1 MKFLAKMKE
10 KQMQRKLGG
19 ILCGLLC
26 TGVLVMPSAWAADYY
41 GNDGNTK
48 QLTGANVSLDSGNYD
63 AVYGGYNDKEVSP
76 PEVFKNNVTITGTAA
91 TNIVWGA
98 YSFYGNVRE
107 NTVTIS
113 GNTLGNVVCGGGT
126 GAADAIK
133 NHVIIKANSVVN
145 ANVAGGVA
153 VKGNSEGN
161 TVMIIKSSAAN
172 VYGGNG
178 GTSSKGNS
186 VEISEGTISNSVF
199 GGYADNDNNSS
210 AEKNIVTISD
220 GSKVSGSIYGGY
232 ANHNANENKV
242 SFSNVAEVG
251 ESVFGGYSFKGD
263 SKNNEVTINGGSI
276 VTANVAGGVAL
287 KGNSEGNTVM
297 IIKSSAANVYG
308 GNGGT
313 SSKGNSVEI
322 SEGTI
327 SNSVFGGYADNDN
340 NSSAE
345 KNIVTISDGS
355 KVSGSIYGGYANH
368 NANENKVSFSNVAEV
383 GESVFGGFSVKG
395 DSKKNEVT
403 IEGAGVVTA
412 YVAGGVALKGNSEGN
427 TVRIIK
433 SSAANVFGGKG
444 DTSSK
449 GNSVEISDSNIK
461 KNVYGGYADNDK
473 NGSAEKNEVAIGAG
487 SKVSEDIYGGYAT
500 HNTNENKVSITNGAE
515 VGQSVFGGFSVK
527 ADSKNNE
534 VILNGTIKVTA
545 NVLGGVAVKG
555 NSEGNTVKI
564 IKSSAANVCGGNGG
578 TSSKGNSV
586 EISEGTIS
594 NSVYGGYADNDSIG
608 NIISI
613 TDGSSVNKN
622 VYGGYSFKGNSM
634 DNTVT
639 VDNSTVNENVYG
651 GYTESDGAISEK
663 IQNNKVIFKNAA
675 KIKGDVYGG
684 YDDKSKANITNNI
697 LEVVGKDNEAKS
709 IQNFDKL
716 NFFITKDLIANDTML
731 KVTDN
736 ALINNAE
743 IKAGV
748 ELGTKLNENDKI
760 NLITAGALKADNI
773 TTGTLTDGLISIDQG
788 LQVTVGT
795 DGNKLVG
802 VINGTTPPGGGG
814 TTPPGGGGTTPPGGG
829 STTPGA
835 GSLYADADAKSPVE
849 TQSAALTMLNLGH
862 DLLTT
867 AGYENA
873 ALAVDGEEEG
883 FVNPFITM
891 SANNQKL
898 DTGSHVDLKAW
909 NMNLGFAKKI
919 NNNSGKLIIAPVI
932 EYGRGSYDSY
942 LDNGTHGDGDA
953 HFWGAGLMAKQLNDD
968 GLYYEGSL
976 RAGRMSTDYQS
987 AVAGGI
993 KYDSD
998 ATYYAA
1004 HLGMGK
1010 VVQLNDKDTL
1020 DYYGKLFYTRQ
1031 QGDKV
1036 TVGTGATYDFDATT
1050 SLRTRLGARYTHQLS
1065 EKNTFYAGLAW
1076 QHEFDGESNAIV
1088 ATTLGYA
1095 SAPAPSMKGDTGIM
1109 ELGWRVNNSDKFEMG
1124 LGVNGSVGKQ
1134 KGVGFNL
1141 SLNFS
1146 F

>member
-10 KQMQRKLGG
+10 KQMQRKIGG
-19 ILCGLLC
+19 MLCGLLC
-26 TGVLVMPSAWAADYY
+26 TGVVLVVPSAWADNYF
-41 GNDGNTK
+41 GDNGKTHM
-48 QLTGANVSLDSGNYD
+48 LTGANVSLDSGNYD
-63 AVYGGYNDKEVSP
+63 AVYGGYDDTEVSLS
-76 PEVFKNNVTITGTAA
+76 EVFKNNVTITGTAA
-91 TNIVWGA
+91 TNIVCGA
-98 YSFYGNVRE
+98 YSFHGNVRE

-133 NHVIIKANSVVN
+133 NHVIIKANSEVNGIVYGGKGVTSSKENDVTISDSTINKTVYGGEADGNTENNHVTIDANSTVKESVFGGYSFKGDSKNNEVTINCGSVVTG
-145 ANVAGGVA
+145 NVAGGVA
-153 VKGNSEGN
+153 LKGNSEGN
-161 TVMIIKSSAAN
+161 TVSIIKSSTGY
-172 VYGGNG
+172 VYGGKG

-186 VEISEGTISNSVF
+186 VEIIEGTIRNSVY
-199 GGYADNDNNSS
+199 GGYAYNDNNSS
-210 AEKNIVTISD
+210 AENNNVTISA

-251 ESVFGGYSFKGD
+251 ESVLGGYSLKAD
-263 SKNNEVTINGGSI
+263 SKNNEVTIE
-276 VTANVAGGVAL
+276 GV
-287 KGNSEGNTVM
+287 
-297 IIKSSAANVYG
+297 
-308 GNGGT
+308 
-313 SSKGNSVEI
+313 
-322 SEGTI
+322 
-327 SNSVFGGYADNDN
+327 
-340 NSSAE
+340 
-345 KNIVTISDGS
+345 
-355 KVSGSIYGGYANH
+355 
-368 NANENKVSFSNVAEV
+368 
-383 GESVFGGFSVKG
+383 
-395 DSKKNEVT
+395 
-403 IEGAGVVTA
+403 GVVKA
-412 YVAGGVALKGNSEGN
+412 YVAGGVALAGISEGN
-427 TVRIIK
+427 KVNIAH
-433 SSAANVFGGKG
+433 SSVNV
-444 DTSSK
+444 
-449 GNSVEISDSNIK
+449 
-461 KNVYGGYADNDK
+461 NVYGGY
-473 NGSAEKNEVAIGAG
+473 GA
-487 SKVSEDIYGGYAT
+487 K
-500 HNTNENKVSITNGAE
+500 
-515 VGQSVFGGFSVK
+515 
-527 ADSKNNE
+527 
-534 VILNGTIKVTA
+534 
-545 NVLGGVAVKG
+545 
-555 NSEGNTVKI
+555 
-564 IKSSAANVCGGNGG
+564 
-578 TSSKGNSV
+578 
-586 EISEGTIS
+586 
-594 NSVYGGYADNDSIG
+594 DSIG

-622 VYGGYSFKGNSM
+622 VYGGYSFKGNSL

-639 VDNSTVNENVYG
+639 IDNSIVNENVYG

-663 IQNNKVIFKNAA
+663 IQNNKVIFKNGA

-684 YDDKSKANITNNI
+684 YDKLNKANITNNT
-697 LEVVGKDNEAKS
+697 LEVVGKDNEAKG

-731 KVTDN
+731 KVTDT

-748 ELGTKLNENDKI
+748 ELGTKLKKNDTI
-760 NLITAGALKADNI
+760 NLIDAGALKAENI
-773 TTGTLTDGLISIDQG
+773 TTGTLTDGLINIDKG
-788 LQVTVGT
+788 IKVAIGP

-829 STTPGA
+829 GTTPGA

-883 FVNPFITM
+883 SVNPFITM

-919 NNNSGKLIIAPVI
+919 NNNSGKLIIVPVI

-1065 EKNTFYAGLAW
+1065 EKNAFYAGLAW

-1088 ATTLGYA
+1088 ATTLGSA

-1109 ELGWRVNNSDKFEMG
+1109 ELGWRVNNSDKFELG

>member
-26 TGVLVMPSAWAADYY
+26 AGVLVMPSAWAADYY
-41 GNDGNTK
+41 GNNGNTK

-63 AVYGGYNDKEVSP
+63 AVYGGYDDTAVSP

-91 TNIVWGA
+91 TNIVCGA
-98 YSFYGNVRE
+98 YSFHGNVRE

-133 NHVIIKANSVVN
+133 NHVIIKANSEVNGIVYGGKGVTSSKENDVTISDSTINKTVYGGEADGNTENNHVTIDANSTVKESVFGGYSFKGDSKNNEVTINCGSVVTG
-145 ANVAGGVA
+145 NVAGGVA
-153 VKGNSEGN
+153 LKGNSEGN
-161 TVMIIKSSAAN
+161 TVSIIKSSTGY
-172 VYGGNG
+172 VYGGKG

-186 VEISEGTISNSVF
+186 VEIIEGTIRNSVY

-210 AEKNIVTISD
+210 AENNKVTISA

-251 ESVFGGYSFKGD
+251 ESVLGGYSLKAD
-263 SKNNEVTINGGSI
+263 SKNNEVTIE
-276 VTANVAGGVAL
+276 GV
-287 KGNSEGNTVM
+287 
-297 IIKSSAANVYG
+297 
-308 GNGGT
+308 
-313 SSKGNSVEI
+313 
-322 SEGTI
+322 
-327 SNSVFGGYADNDN
+327 
-340 NSSAE
+340 
-345 KNIVTISDGS
+345 
-355 KVSGSIYGGYANH
+355 
-368 NANENKVSFSNVAEV
+368 
-383 GESVFGGFSVKG
+383 
-395 DSKKNEVT
+395 
-403 IEGAGVVTA
+403 GVVKA
-412 YVAGGVALKGNSEGN
+412 YVAGGVALAGISEGN
-427 TVRIIK
+427 KVNIAH
-433 SSAANVFGGKG
+433 SSVNV
-444 DTSSK
+444 
-449 GNSVEISDSNIK
+449 
-461 KNVYGGYADNDK
+461 NVYGGY
-473 NGSAEKNEVAIGAG
+473 GA
-487 SKVSEDIYGGYAT
+487 K
-500 HNTNENKVSITNGAE
+500 
-515 VGQSVFGGFSVK
+515 
-527 ADSKNNE
+527 
-534 VILNGTIKVTA
+534 
-545 NVLGGVAVKG
+545 
-555 NSEGNTVKI
+555 
-564 IKSSAANVCGGNGG
+564 
-578 TSSKGNSV
+578 
-586 EISEGTIS
+586 
-594 NSVYGGYADNDSIG
+594 DSIG

-622 VYGGYSFKGNSM
+622 VYGGYSFKGNSL

-639 VDNSTVNENVYG
+639 IDNSIVNENVYG

-663 IQNNKVIFKNAA
+663 IQNNKVIFKNGA

-684 YDDKSKANITNNI
+684 YDKLNKANITNNT
-697 LEVVGKDNEAKS
+697 LEVVGKDNEAKG

-731 KVTDN
+731 KVTDT

-760 NLITAGALKADNI
+760 NLITAGALKAENI

-814 TTPPGGGGTTPPGGG
+814 TTPPGG
-829 STTPGA
+829 SF
-835 GSLYADADAKSPVE
+835 YADADAKSPVE

-883 FVNPFITM
+883 SVNPFITM

-968 GLYYEGSL
+968 GLYYESSL

-1010 VVQLNDKDTL
+1010 VVQLNDKDTI

-1065 EKNTFYAGLAW
+1065 EKNAFYAGLAW

-1088 ATTLGYA
+1088 ATTLGSA

-1109 ELGWRVNNSDKFEMG
+1109 ELGWRVNNSDKFELG

>member
-26 TGVLVMPSAWAADYY
+26 TGVLVMPSAWADNYY
-41 GNDGNTK
+41 GYDGKTHMS
-48 QLTGANVSLDSGNYD
+48 TGANVTLNSGTYD
-63 AVYGGYNDKEVSP
+63 YVYGGYNDTKVSP

-91 TNIVWGA
+91 TSSICGA
-98 YSFYGNVRE
+98 YSWYGNVRE

-126 GAADAIK
+126 GAADAI
-133 NHVIIKANSVVN
+133 NNYVIIKDKSEVN
-145 ANVAGGVA
+145 G
-153 VKGNSEGN
+153 
-161 TVMIIKSSAAN
+161 I
-172 VYGGNG
+172 VYGGKG
-178 GTSSKGNS
+178 VTRSK
-186 VEISEGTISNSVF
+186 E
-199 GGYADNDNNSS
+199 ND
-210 AEKNIVTISD
+210 
-220 GSKVSGSIYGGY
+220 
-232 ANHNANENKV
+232 
-242 SFSNVAEVG
+242 
-251 ESVFGGYSFKGD
+251 
-263 SKNNEVTINGGSI
+263 
-276 VTANVAGGVAL
+276 
-287 KGNSEGNTVM
+287 
-297 IIKSSAANVYG
+297 
-308 GNGGT
+308 
-313 SSKGNSVEI
+313 
-322 SEGTI
+322 
-327 SNSVFGGYADNDN
+327 
-340 NSSAE
+340 
-345 KNIVTISDGS
+345 
-355 KVSGSIYGGYANH
+355 
-368 NANENKVSFSNVAEV
+368 
-383 GESVFGGFSVKG
+383 VK
-395 DSKKNEVT
+395 
-403 IEGAGVVTA
+403 
-412 YVAGGVALKGNSEGN
+412 
-427 TVRIIK
+427 
-433 SSAANVFGGKG
+433 
-444 DTSSK
+444 
-449 GNSVEISDSNIK
+449 ISDSTIK
-461 KNVYGGYADNDK
+461 NNVYGGYADNDK

-515 VGQSVFGGFSVK
+515 VGQSVFGGFSEK

-534 VILNGTIKVTA
+534 VILNGDSVVTG
-545 NVLGGVAVKG
+545 NVAGGVALKG
-555 NSEGNTVKI
+555 NSEGNTVRI
-564 IKSSAANVCGGNGG
+564 IKSSAANVYGGNGG

-594 NSVYGGYADNDSIG
+594 NSVYGGYADNDNNSSAEKNNVTISAGSKVSGSIYGGYANHNANENKVSFSNVAEVGENVLGGCSLKADSKNNEVILNGTIKVTANVAGGVAVKGNSEGNTVRIIKSSAANVYGGNGGTSSKGNSVEISEGTISNSVYGGYADNDNNSSAEKNNVTISAGSKVSGSIYGGYANHNANENKVSFSNVAEVGESVLGGYSLKADSKNNEVTIEGVGVVKAYVAGGVALAGISEGNKVNIAHSSVNVNIYGGYGAKDSIG

-639 VDNSTVNENVYG
+639 IDNSTVNENVYG
-651 GYTESDGAISEK
+651 GYTESDGAIAEK
-663 IQNNKVIFKNAA
+663 IQNNKVIFKNGA

-684 YDDKSKANITNNI
+684 YDKLSRANINNNT
-697 LEVVGKDNEAKS
+697 LEVVGKGNEAKS

-716 NFFITKDLIANDTML
+716 NFFITKDLVANDTML
-731 KVTDN
+731 KVTGT

-748 ELGTKLNENDKI
+748 ELGTKLNENDTI
-760 NLITAGALKADNI
+760 NLITAGALKAENI

-829 STTPGA
+829 GTTPPGGGGTAPGA

-883 FVNPFITM
+883 SVNPFITM

-919 NNNSGKLIIAPVI
+919 NNNSGKLLIAPMI

-1010 VVQLNDKDTL
+1010 VVQLNDKDTI

-1065 EKNTFYAGLAW
+1065 EKNAFYAGLAW

-1088 ATTLGYA
+1088 ATTLGSA

-1109 ELGWRVNNSDKFEMG
+1109 ELGWRVNNSDKFELG

>member
-1 MKFLAKMKE
+1 M
-10 KQMQRKLGG
+10 
-19 ILCGLLC
+19 
-26 TGVLVMPSAWAADYY
+26 
-41 GNDGNTK
+41 
-48 QLTGANVSLDSGNYD
+48 SL
-63 AVYGGYNDKEVSP
+63 

-91 TNIVWGA
+91 TNIVCGA

-133 NHVIIKANSVVN
+133 NHVIIKANSEVNGIVYGGKGVTSSKENDVMISDSTINKTVYGGEADCNTEKNHVTIDASSTVKESVFGGYSFKGDSKNNEVTINGGSVVT
-145 ANVAGGVA
+145 ANVAGSVA
-153 VKGNSEGN
+153 LKGNSEGN
-161 TVMIIKSSAAN
+161 TGRIIKSSAAN
-172 VYGGNG
+172 VFGGKG
-178 GTSSKGNS
+178 DTSSKGNS
-186 VEISEGTISNSVF
+186 VEISEGTISNSVY

-210 AEKNIVTISD
+210 AEKNNVTISAGSKVSGSIYGGYANHNANENKVSFSNGAEIGENVFGGYSLKAD
-220 GSKVSGSIYGGY
+220 SKNNEVTINGGSVVTANVAGSVALKGNSEGNTGRIIKSSAANVFGGKGDTSSKGNSVEISEGTISNSVYGGYADNDNNSSAEKNNVTISAGSKVSGSIYGGY

-251 ESVFGGYSFKGD
+251 ESVFGGYSLKAD
-263 SKNNEVTINGGSI
+263 SKNNEVTIE
-276 VTANVAGGVAL
+276 GV
-287 KGNSEGNTVM
+287 
-297 IIKSSAANVYG
+297 
-308 GNGGT
+308 
-313 SSKGNSVEI
+313 
-322 SEGTI
+322 
-327 SNSVFGGYADNDN
+327 
-340 NSSAE
+340 
-345 KNIVTISDGS
+345 
-355 KVSGSIYGGYANH
+355 
-368 NANENKVSFSNVAEV
+368 
-383 GESVFGGFSVKG
+383 
-395 DSKKNEVT
+395 
-403 IEGAGVVTA
+403 GVVKA
-412 YVAGGVALKGNSEGN
+412 YVAGGVALAG
-427 TVRIIK
+427 
-433 SSAANVFGGKG
+433 
-444 DTSSK
+444 
-449 GNSVEISDSNIK
+449 ISDGNKVNIAHSSVNV
-461 KNVYGGYADNDK
+461 NVYGGY
-473 NGSAEKNEVAIGAG
+473 GA
-487 SKVSEDIYGGYAT
+487 K
-500 HNTNENKVSITNGAE
+500 
-515 VGQSVFGGFSVK
+515 
-527 ADSKNNE
+527 
-534 VILNGTIKVTA
+534 
-545 NVLGGVAVKG
+545 
-555 NSEGNTVKI
+555 
-564 IKSSAANVCGGNGG
+564 
-578 TSSKGNSV
+578 
-586 EISEGTIS
+586 
-594 NSVYGGYADNDSIG
+594 DSIG

-622 VYGGYSFKGNSM
+622 VYGGYSFKGNSL

-639 VDNSTVNENVYG
+639 IDNSTVNKNVYG

-663 IQNNKVIFKNAA
+663 IQNNKVIFKNDA

-684 YDDKSKANITNNI
+684 YDKLNKANITNNT
-697 LEVVGKDNEAKS
+697 LEVVGKGNEAKS

-731 KVTDN
+731 KVTGT

-760 NLITAGALKADNI
+760 NLITAGALKAENI
-773 TTGTLTDGLISIDQG
+773 TTGTLTDGLINIDKG
-788 LQVTVGT
+788 IKVAIGP

-829 STTPGA
+829 GTTPPGGGGTTPGA

-867 AGYENA
+867 ASYENA

-883 FVNPFITM
+883 SVNPFITM

-919 NNNSGKLIIAPVI
+919 NNNSGKLLIAPVI

-1065 EKNTFYAGLAW
+1065 EKNAFYAGLAW

-1088 ATTLGYA
+1088 ATTLGSA

-1109 ELGWRVNNSDKFEMG
+1109 ELGWRVNNSDKFELG

>member
-10 KQMQRKLGG
+10 KQMQRKIGG
-19 ILCGLLC
+19 MLCGLLC
-26 TGVLVMPSAWAADYY
+26 TGVVLVVPSAWADNYF
-41 GNDGNTK
+41 GDDGKTHM
-48 QLTGANVSLDSGNYD
+48 LTGANVSLDSGNYD
-63 AVYGGYNDKEVSP
+63 AVYGGYDDTEVSLS
-76 PEVFKNNVTITGTAA
+76 EVFKNNVTITGTAA
-91 TNIVWGA
+91 TNIVCGA
-98 YSFYGNVRE
+98 YSFHGNVRE

-133 NHVIIKANSVVN
+133 NHVIIKANSEVN
-145 ANVAGGVA
+145 G
-153 VKGNSEGN
+153 
-161 TVMIIKSSAAN
+161 I
-172 VYGGNG
+172 VYGGKG
-178 GTSSKGNS
+178 VTSSK
-186 VEISEGTISNSVF
+186 E
-199 GGYADNDNNSS
+199 ND
-210 AEKNIVTISD
+210 VTISD
-220 GSKVSGSIYGGY
+220 STINKTVYGGEADGNTENNHVTID
-232 ANHNANENKV
+232 ANSTVK
-242 SFSNVAEVG
+242 

-263 SKNNEVTINGGSI
+263 SKNNEVTINCGS
-276 VTANVAGGVAL
+276 
-287 KGNSEGNTVM
+287 
-297 IIKSSAANVYG
+297 
-308 GNGGT
+308 
-313 SSKGNSVEI
+313 
-322 SEGTI
+322 
-327 SNSVFGGYADNDN
+327 
-340 NSSAE
+340 
-345 KNIVTISDGS
+345 
-355 KVSGSIYGGYANH
+355 
-368 NANENKVSFSNVAEV
+368 
-383 GESVFGGFSVKG
+383 
-395 DSKKNEVT
+395 
-403 IEGAGVVTA
+403 VVTGN
-412 YVAGGVALKGNSEGN
+412 VAGGVALKGNSEGN

-433 SSAANVFGGKG
+433 SSAANVYGGKG

-449 GNSVEISDSNIK
+449 ENNVEISDSTIK

-473 NGSAEKNEVAIGAG
+473 NGSAEKNKVTISAG

-515 VGQSVFGGFSVK
+515 VGQSVFGGYSFK
-527 ADSKNNE
+527 GDSKNNE
-534 VILNGTIKVTA
+534 VTINCGSVVTG
-545 NVLGGVAVKG
+545 NVAGGVALKG
-555 NSEGNTVKI
+555 NSEGNTVSI
-564 IKSSAANVCGGNGG
+564 IKSSTGYVYGGKGG

-586 EISEGTIS
+586 EIIEGTIR
-594 NSVYGGYADNDSIG
+594 NSVYGGYADNDNNSSAENNKVTISAGSKVSGSIYGGYANHNANENKVSFSNVAEVGESVLGGYSLKADSKNNEVTIEGVGVVKAYVAGGVALAGISEGNKVNIAHSSVNVNVYGGYGAKDSIG

-622 VYGGYSFKGNSM
+622 VYGGYSFKGNSL

-639 VDNSTVNENVYG
+639 IDNSIVNENVYG

-663 IQNNKVIFKNAA
+663 IQNNKVIFKNGA

-684 YDDKSKANITNNI
+684 YDKLNKANITNNT
-697 LEVVGKDNEAKS
+697 LEVVGKDNEAKG

-731 KVTDN
+731 KVTDT

-760 NLITAGALKADNI
+760 NLITAGALKAENI
-773 TTGTLTDGLISIDQG
+773 TTGTLTDGLINIDKG
-788 LQVTVGT
+788 IKVAIGP

-829 STTPGA
+829 GTTPPGGGGTTPPGGGGTTPGA

-867 AGYENA
+867 ASYENA

-883 FVNPFITM
+883 SVNPFITM

-919 NNNSGKLIIAPVI
+919 NNNSGKLIIVPVI

-1065 EKNTFYAGLAW
+1065 EKNAFYAGLAW

-1088 ATTLGYA
+1088 ATTLGSA

-1109 ELGWRVNNSDKFEMG
+1109 ELGWRVNNSDKFELG
-1124 LGVNGSVGKQ
+1124 LGVNSSVGKQ

>member
-10 KQMQRKLGG
+10 KQMQRKIGG
-19 ILCGLLC
+19 MLCGLLC
-26 TGVLVMPSAWAADYY
+26 AGVVLVVPSAWADNYF
-41 GNDGNTK
+41 GDDGKTHM
-48 QLTGANVSLDSGNYD
+48 LTGANVSLDSGNYD
-63 AVYGGYNDKEVSP
+63 AVYGGYDDTEVSL

-91 TNIVWGA
+91 TNIVCGA
-98 YSFYGNVRE
+98 YSFHGNVRE

-133 NHVIIKANSVVN
+133 NHVIIKANSEVNGIVYGGKGVTSSKENDVTISDSTINKTVYGGEADGNTENNHVTIDANSTVKESVFGGYSFKGDSKNNEVTINCGSVVTG
-145 ANVAGGVA
+145 NVAGGVA
-153 VKGNSEGN
+153 LKGNSEGN
-161 TVMIIKSSAAN
+161 TVSIIKSSAAN
-172 VYGGNG
+172 VYGGKGDTSSKENNVEISDSTIKKNVYGGYADNDKNGSAEKNKVTISAGSKVSEDIYGGYATHNTNENKVSITNGAEIGENVFGGYSLKADSKNNEVTING
-178 GTSSKGNS
+178 GSVVTANVAGGVTVKGSSEGNTVRIIKSSAANVYGGKGDTSSKGNS
-186 VEISEGTISNSVF
+186 VEISEGTISNSVY

-210 AEKNIVTISD
+210 AEKNNVTISA

-251 ESVFGGYSFKGD
+251 ESVLGGYSLKAD
-263 SKNNEVTINGGSI
+263 SKNNEVTIE
-276 VTANVAGGVAL
+276 GV
-287 KGNSEGNTVM
+287 
-297 IIKSSAANVYG
+297 
-308 GNGGT
+308 
-313 SSKGNSVEI
+313 
-322 SEGTI
+322 
-327 SNSVFGGYADNDN
+327 
-340 NSSAE
+340 
-345 KNIVTISDGS
+345 
-355 KVSGSIYGGYANH
+355 
-368 NANENKVSFSNVAEV
+368 
-383 GESVFGGFSVKG
+383 
-395 DSKKNEVT
+395 
-403 IEGAGVVTA
+403 GVVKA
-412 YVAGGVALKGNSEGN
+412 YVAGGVALAGISEGN
-427 TVRIIK
+427 KVNIAH
-433 SSAANVFGGKG
+433 SSVNV
-444 DTSSK
+444 
-449 GNSVEISDSNIK
+449 
-461 KNVYGGYADNDK
+461 NVYGGY
-473 NGSAEKNEVAIGAG
+473 GA
-487 SKVSEDIYGGYAT
+487 K
-500 HNTNENKVSITNGAE
+500 
-515 VGQSVFGGFSVK
+515 
-527 ADSKNNE
+527 
-534 VILNGTIKVTA
+534 
-545 NVLGGVAVKG
+545 
-555 NSEGNTVKI
+555 
-564 IKSSAANVCGGNGG
+564 
-578 TSSKGNSV
+578 
-586 EISEGTIS
+586 
-594 NSVYGGYADNDSIG
+594 DSIG

-622 VYGGYSFKGNSM
+622 VYGGYSFKGNSL

-639 VDNSTVNENVYG
+639 IDNSIVNENVYG

-663 IQNNKVIFKNAA
+663 IQNNKVIFKNGA

-684 YDDKSKANITNNI
+684 YDKLNKANITNNT
-697 LEVVGKDNEAKS
+697 LEVVGKDNEAKG

-731 KVTDN
+731 KVTDT

-760 NLITAGALKADNI
+760 NLITAGALKAENI
-773 TTGTLTDGLISIDQG
+773 TTGTLTDGLINIDKG
-788 LQVTVGT
+788 IKVAIGP

-829 STTPGA
+829 GTTPPGGGGTTPGA

-883 FVNPFITM
+883 SVNPFITM

-1065 EKNTFYAGLAW
+1065 EKNAFYAGLAW

-1088 ATTLGYA
+1088 ATTLGSA

-1109 ELGWRVNNSDKFEMG
+1109 ELGWRVNNSDKFELG

>member
-26 TGVLVMPSAWAADYY
+26 TGVLVMPSAWADNYY
-41 GNDGNTK
+41 GDDGKTHMS
-48 QLTGANVSLDSGNYD
+48 TGANVTLNSGTYD
-63 AVYGGYNDKEVSP
+63 YVYGGYNDTKVSP

-91 TNIVWGA
+91 TSCVCGA
-98 YSFYGNVRE
+98 YSFYGNVKE

-113 GNTLGNVVCGGGT
+113 GNSLGDVVCGGGS
-126 GAADAIK
+126 GAAEAIK
-133 NHVIIKANSVVN
+133 NNVVIKD
-145 ANVAGGVA
+145 
-153 VKGNSEGN
+153 NSEVNG
-161 TVMIIKSSAAN
+161 I
-172 VYGGNG
+172 VYGGKG
-178 GTSSKGNS
+178 DTSSKENN
-186 VEISEGTISNSVF
+186 VEIIGSTIKKNVY
-199 GGYADNDNNSS
+199 GGYADNDKNGS
-210 AEKNIVTISD
+210 AEKNEVAIGA
-220 GSKVSGSIYGGY
+220 GSKVSEDIYGGY
-232 ANHNANENKV
+232 ATHNTNENKV
-242 SFSNVAEVG
+242 SITNGAEVG
-251 ESVFGGYSFKGD
+251 Q
-263 SKNNEVTINGGSI
+263 
-276 VTANVAGGVAL
+276 
-287 KGNSEGNTVM
+287 
-297 IIKSSAANVYG
+297 
-308 GNGGT
+308 
-313 SSKGNSVEI
+313 
-322 SEGTI
+322 
-327 SNSVFGGYADNDN
+327 
-340 NSSAE
+340 
-345 KNIVTISDGS
+345 
-355 KVSGSIYGGYANH
+355 
-368 NANENKVSFSNVAEV
+368 
-383 GESVFGGFSVKG
+383 SVFGGFSVKA
-395 DSKKNEVT
+395 DSKNNEV
-403 IEGAGVVTA
+403 ILNGASGVTGN
-412 YVAGGVALKGNSEGN
+412 VAGGVALKGNSEGN

-433 SSAANVFGGKG
+433 SSTGYVFGGKGDTNSKENNVEISDSTIKNNVYGGYADNDKNGSAEKNEVAIGAGSKVSEDIYGGYATHNTNENKVSITNGAEVGQSVFGGFSVKADSKNNEVILNGASGVTANIAGGVALKGNSEGNTVRIIKSITGYVYGGKG

-449 GNSVEISDSNIK
+449 ENNVEISDSNIK

-534 VILNGTIKVTA
+534 VILNGASGVTA
-545 NVLGGVAVKG
+545 NIAGGVALAG
-555 NSEGNTVKI
+555 ISEGNKVNI
-564 IKSSAANVCGGNGG
+564 AHSSVNGN
-578 TSSKGNSV
+578 
-586 EISEGTIS
+586 
-594 NSVYGGYADNDSIG
+594 VYGGYGAKDSIG

-613 TDGSSVNKN
+613 TDGGSVNKN

-639 VDNSTVNENVYG
+639 IDNSTVNENVYG

-663 IQNNKVIFKNAA
+663 IQNNKVIFKNGA

-684 YDDKSKANITNNI
+684 YDKLNKANITNNT
-697 LEVVGKDNEAKS
+697 LEVVGKDNEART

-716 NFFITKDLIANDTML
+716 NFFITKDLVADDTML
-731 KVTDN
+731 KVTGN

-760 NLITAGALKADNI
+760 NLITAGALKAENI

-829 STTPGA
+829 GTTPPGGGGTTPGA

-976 RAGRMSTDYQS
+976 RAGIMSTDYQS

-1010 VVQLNDKDTL
+1010 VVQLNDKDTI

-1036 TVGTGATYDFDATT
+1036 TVGAGATYDFEATT
-1050 SLRTRLGARYTHQLS
+1050 SLCTRLGARYTHQLS
-1065 EKNTFYAGLAW
+1065 EKNAFYAGLAW

-1088 ATTLGYA
+1088 ATTLGSA

-1109 ELGWRVNNSDKFEMG
+1109 ELGWRVNNSDKFELG

>member
-10 KQMQRKLGG
+10 KQMQRKIGG
-19 ILCGLLC
+19 MLCGLLC
-26 TGVLVMPSAWAADYY
+26 TGVVLVVPSAWADNYF
-41 GNDGNTK
+41 GDNGKTHM
-48 QLTGANVSLDSGNYD
+48 LTGANVSLDSGNYD
-63 AVYGGYNDKEVSP
+63 AVYGGYDDTEVSLS
-76 PEVFKNNVTITGTAA
+76 EVFKNNVTITGTAA
-91 TNIVWGA
+91 TNIVCGA
-98 YSFYGNVRE
+98 YSFHGNVRE

-133 NHVIIKANSVVN
+133 NHVIIKANSEVNGIVYGGKGVTSSKENDVMISDSTINKTVYGGEADCNTEKNHVTIDASSTVKESVFGGYSFKGDSKNNEVTINGGSVVT
-145 ANVAGGVA
+145 ANVAGGVT
-153 VKGNSEGN
+153 VKGSSEGN
-161 TVMIIKSSAAN
+161 TVRIIKSSAAN
-172 VYGGNG
+172 VYGGKG
-178 GTSSKGNS
+178 DTSSKGNS
-186 VEISEGTISNSVF
+186 VEIIEGTIRNSVY

-210 AEKNIVTISD
+210 AEKNNVTISA

-242 SFSNVAEVG
+242 SFSNVAEIG
-251 ESVFGGYSFKGD
+251 ENVFGGYSLKAD
-263 SKNNEVTINGGSI
+263 SKNNEVTINGGSV
-276 VTANVAGGVAL
+276 VTANVAGGVTV
-287 KGNSEGNTVM
+287 KGSSEGNTVR

-308 GNGGT
+308 GKGDT

-322 SEGTI
+322 IEGTI
-327 SNSVFGGYADNDN
+327 RNSVYGGYADNDN

-345 KNIVTISDGS
+345 KNNVTISAGS

-368 NANENKVSFSNVAEV
+368 NANENKVS
-383 GESVFGGFSVKG
+383 
-395 DSKKNEVT
+395 
-403 IEGAGVVTA
+403 
-412 YVAGGVALKGNSEGN
+412 
-427 TVRIIK
+427 
-433 SSAANVFGGKG
+433 
-444 DTSSK
+444 
-449 GNSVEISDSNIK
+449 
-461 KNVYGGYADNDK
+461 
-473 NGSAEKNEVAIGAG
+473 
-487 SKVSEDIYGGYAT
+487 
-500 HNTNENKVSITNGAE
+500 ITNGAE
-515 VGQSVFGGFSVK
+515 VGQSVFGGFSEK

-534 VILNGTIKVTA
+534 VILNGDSVVTG
-545 NVLGGVAVKG
+545 NVAGGVALKG
-555 NSEGNTVKI
+555 NSEDNKVNIAKSTV
-564 IKSSAANVCGGNGG
+564 NMN
-578 TSSKGNSV
+578 
-586 EISEGTIS
+586 
-594 NSVYGGYADNDSIG
+594 VYGGYGAKDSIG

-639 VDNSTVNENVYG
+639 IDNSTVNENVYG

-684 YDDKSKANITNNI
+684 YDDKSKANIINNT
-697 LEVVGKDNEAKS
+697 LEIVGKDNEART

-731 KVTDN
+731 KVTDT

-760 NLITAGALKADNI
+760 NLITAGALKAENI
-773 TTGTLTDGLISIDQG
+773 TTGTLTDGLINIDKG
-788 LQVTVGT
+788 IKVAIGP

-829 STTPGA
+829 GTTPGA

-867 AGYENA
+867 ASYENA

-883 FVNPFITM
+883 SVNPFITM

-919 NNNSGKLIIAPVI
+919 NNNSGKLIIVPVI

-1031 QGDKV
+1031 QCDKV
-1036 TVGTGATYDFDATT
+1036 TVGTGATYDFDTTT

-1065 EKNTFYAGLAW
+1065 EKNAFYAGLAW

-1088 ATTLGYA
+1088 ATTLGSA

-1109 ELGWRVNNSDKFEMG
+1109 ELGWRVNNSDKFELG
-1124 LGVNGSVGKQ
+1124 LGVNSSVGKQ

>member
-10 KQMQRKLGG
+10 KQMQRKIGG
-19 ILCGLLC
+19 MLCGLLC
-26 TGVLVMPSAWAADYY
+26 TGVVLVVPSAWADNYF
-41 GNDGNTK
+41 GDNGKTHM
-48 QLTGANVSLDSGNYD
+48 LTGANVSLDSGNYD
-63 AVYGGYNDKEVSP
+63 AVYGGYDDTEVSLS
-76 PEVFKNNVTITGTAA
+76 EVFKNNVTITGTAA
-91 TNIVWGA
+91 TNIVCGA
-98 YSFYGNVRE
+98 YSFHGNVRE

-133 NHVIIKANSVVN
+133 NHVIIKANSEVN
-145 ANVAGGVA
+145 G
-153 VKGNSEGN
+153 
-161 TVMIIKSSAAN
+161 I
-172 VYGGNG
+172 VYGGKG
-178 GTSSKGNS
+178 VTSSK
-186 VEISEGTISNSVF
+186 E
-199 GGYADNDNNSS
+199 ND
-210 AEKNIVTISD
+210 VTISD
-220 GSKVSGSIYGGY
+220 STINKTVYGGEADGNTENNHVTID
-232 ANHNANENKV
+232 ANSTVK
-242 SFSNVAEVG
+242 

-263 SKNNEVTINGGSI
+263 SKNNEVTINCGS
-276 VTANVAGGVAL
+276 
-287 KGNSEGNTVM
+287 
-297 IIKSSAANVYG
+297 
-308 GNGGT
+308 
-313 SSKGNSVEI
+313 
-322 SEGTI
+322 
-327 SNSVFGGYADNDN
+327 
-340 NSSAE
+340 
-345 KNIVTISDGS
+345 
-355 KVSGSIYGGYANH
+355 
-368 NANENKVSFSNVAEV
+368 
-383 GESVFGGFSVKG
+383 
-395 DSKKNEVT
+395 
-403 IEGAGVVTA
+403 VVTGN
-412 YVAGGVALKGNSEGN
+412 VAGGVALKGNSEGN

-433 SSAANVFGGKG
+433 SSAANVYGGKG

-449 GNSVEISDSNIK
+449 ENNVEISDSTIK

-473 NGSAEKNEVAIGAG
+473 NGSAEKNKVTISAG

-515 VGQSVFGGFSVK
+515 VGQSVFGGYSFK
-527 ADSKNNE
+527 GDSKNNE
-534 VILNGTIKVTA
+534 VTINCGSVVTG
-545 NVLGGVAVKG
+545 NVAGGVALKG
-555 NSEGNTVKI
+555 NSEGNTVSI
-564 IKSSAANVCGGNGG
+564 IKSSTGYVYGGKGG

-586 EISEGTIS
+586 EIIEGTIR
-594 NSVYGGYADNDSIG
+594 NSVYGGYAYNDNNSSAENNKVTISAGSKVSGSIYGGYANHNANENKVSFSNVAEVGESVLGGYSLKADSKNNEVTIEGVGVVKAYVAGGVALAGISEGNKVNIAHSSVNVNVYGGYGAKDSIG

-622 VYGGYSFKGNSM
+622 VYGGYSFKGNSL

-639 VDNSTVNENVYG
+639 IDNSIVNENVYG

-663 IQNNKVIFKNAA
+663 IQNNKVIFKNGA

-684 YDDKSKANITNNI
+684 YDKLNKANITNNT
-697 LEVVGKDNEAKS
+697 LEVVGKDNEAKG

-731 KVTDN
+731 KVTDT

-748 ELGTKLNENDKI
+748 ELGTKLKKNDTI
-760 NLITAGALKADNI
+760 NLIDAGALKAENI
-773 TTGTLTDGLISIDQG
+773 TTGTLTDGLINIDKG
-788 LQVTVGT
+788 IKVAIGP

-829 STTPGA
+829 GTTPPGGGGTTPGA

-883 FVNPFITM
+883 SVNPFITM

-898 DTGSHVDLKAW
+898 DTSSHVDLKAW

-919 NNNSGKLIIAPVI
+919 NNNSGKLIIVPVI

-1065 EKNTFYAGLAW
+1065 EKNAFYAGLAW

-1088 ATTLGYA
+1088 ATTLGSA

-1109 ELGWRVNNSDKFEMG
+1109 ELGWRVNNSDKFELG

>member
-26 TGVLVMPSAWAADYY
+26 TGVLVMPSAWADNYY
-41 GNDGNTK
+41 GYDGKTHMS
-48 QLTGANVSLDSGNYD
+48 TGANVTLNSGTYD
-63 AVYGGYNDKEVSP
+63 YVYGGYNDTKVSP

-91 TNIVWGA
+91 TSSICGA
-98 YSFYGNVRE
+98 YSWYGNVRE

-133 NHVIIKANSVVN
+133 NYVIIKDKSEVN
-145 ANVAGGVA
+145 G
-153 VKGNSEGN
+153 
-161 TVMIIKSSAAN
+161 I
-172 VYGGNG
+172 VYGGKG
-178 GTSSKGNS
+178 VTRSK
-186 VEISEGTISNSVF
+186 E
-199 GGYADNDNNSS
+199 ND
-210 AEKNIVTISD
+210 
-220 GSKVSGSIYGGY
+220 
-232 ANHNANENKV
+232 
-242 SFSNVAEVG
+242 
-251 ESVFGGYSFKGD
+251 
-263 SKNNEVTINGGSI
+263 
-276 VTANVAGGVAL
+276 
-287 KGNSEGNTVM
+287 
-297 IIKSSAANVYG
+297 
-308 GNGGT
+308 
-313 SSKGNSVEI
+313 
-322 SEGTI
+322 
-327 SNSVFGGYADNDN
+327 
-340 NSSAE
+340 
-345 KNIVTISDGS
+345 
-355 KVSGSIYGGYANH
+355 
-368 NANENKVSFSNVAEV
+368 
-383 GESVFGGFSVKG
+383 VK
-395 DSKKNEVT
+395 
-403 IEGAGVVTA
+403 
-412 YVAGGVALKGNSEGN
+412 
-427 TVRIIK
+427 
-433 SSAANVFGGKG
+433 
-444 DTSSK
+444 
-449 GNSVEISDSNIK
+449 ISDSTIK
-461 KNVYGGYADNDK
+461 NNVYGGYADNDK

-515 VGQSVFGGFSVK
+515 VGQSVFGGFSEK

-534 VILNGTIKVTA
+534 VILNCDSVVTG
-545 NVLGGVAVKG
+545 NVAGGVTLKG
-555 NSEGNTVKI
+555 NSEGNTVRI
-564 IKSSAANVCGGNGG
+564 IKSSTGYVYGGNGD
-578 TSSKGNSV
+578 TSSKENNV
-586 EISEGTIS
+586 EISDSTIK
-594 NSVYGGYADNDSIG
+594 NNVYGGYADNDKNGSAEKNEVAIGAGSKVSEDIYGGYATHNTNENKVSITNGAEVGQSVFGGFSEKADSKNNEVILNCDSVVTGNVAGGVALKGNSEDNKVNIAKSTVNMNVYGGYGAKDSIG

-613 TDGSSVNKN
+613 TDGSSINKN

-639 VDNSTVNENVYG
+639 IDNSTVNENVYG
-651 GYTESDGAISEK
+651 GYTESDGAIAEK

-684 YDDKSKANITNNI
+684 YDDKSKANIINNT
-697 LEVVGKDNEAKS
+697 LEIVGKDNEART

-731 KVTDN
+731 KVTDT

-760 NLITAGALKADNI
+760 NLITAGALKAENI
-773 TTGTLTDGLISIDQG
+773 TTGTMTDGLINIDKG
-788 LQVTVGT
+788 IKVAIGP

-802 VINGTTPPGGGG
+802 VINGITPPGGGGTTPPGGGG
-814 TTPPGGGGTTPPGGG
+814 TTPPGGGGTTPPGG
-829 STTPGA
+829 

-883 FVNPFITM
+883 SVNPFIIM

-987 AVAGGI
+987 AVAGSI

-1010 VVQLNDKDTL
+1010 VVQLNDKDTI

-1065 EKNTFYAGLAW
+1065 EKNAFYAGLAW

-1088 ATTLGYA
+1088 ATTLGSA

-1109 ELGWRVNNSDKFEMG
+1109 ELGWRVNNSDKFELG

>member
-10 KQMQRKLGG
+10 KQMQRKIGG
-19 ILCGLLC
+19 MLCGLLC
-26 TGVLVMPSAWAADYY
+26 AGVVLVVPSAWADNYF
-41 GNDGNTK
+41 GDDGKTHM
-48 QLTGANVSLDSGNYD
+48 LTGANVSLDSGNYD
-63 AVYGGYNDKEVSP
+63 AVYGGYDDTKVSL

-91 TNIVWGA
+91 TNIVCGA

-126 GAADAIK
+126 GAEEAIK
-133 NHVIIKANSVVN
+133 NHIIIKANSEVNGIVYGGKGVTSSKENDVTISDSTINKTVYGGEADGNTENNHVTIDASSTVKESVFGGYSFKGDSKNNEVTINGGSVVT

-153 VKGNSEGN
+153 LKGNSEGN
-161 TVMIIKSSAAN
+161 IVSIIKSSAAN
-172 VYGGNG
+172 VYGGKGDTSSKENNVEISDSTIKKNVYGGYADNDKNGSAEKNKVTISAGSKVSEDIYGGYATHNTNENKVSITNGAEVGQNVFGGYSLKADSKNNEVTING
-178 GTSSKGNS
+178 GSVVTANVAGGVTVKGSSEGNTVRIIKSSAANVYGGKGDTSSKGNS
-186 VEISEGTISNSVF
+186 VEISEGTISNSVY

-210 AEKNIVTISD
+210 AEKNNVTISA

-251 ESVFGGYSFKGD
+251 ESVFGGYSLKAD
-263 SKNNEVTINGGSI
+263 SKNNEVTIE
-276 VTANVAGGVAL
+276 GV
-287 KGNSEGNTVM
+287 
-297 IIKSSAANVYG
+297 
-308 GNGGT
+308 
-313 SSKGNSVEI
+313 
-322 SEGTI
+322 
-327 SNSVFGGYADNDN
+327 
-340 NSSAE
+340 
-345 KNIVTISDGS
+345 
-355 KVSGSIYGGYANH
+355 
-368 NANENKVSFSNVAEV
+368 
-383 GESVFGGFSVKG
+383 
-395 DSKKNEVT
+395 
-403 IEGAGVVTA
+403 GVVKA
-412 YVAGGVALKGNSEGN
+412 YVAGGVALAGISEGN
-427 TVRIIK
+427 KV
-433 SSAANVFGGKG
+433 
-444 DTSSK
+444 
-449 GNSVEISDSNIK
+449 NI
-461 KNVYGGYADNDK
+461 A
-473 NGSAEKNEVAIGAG
+473 
-487 SKVSEDIYGGYAT
+487 
-500 HNTNENKVSITNGAE
+500 H
-515 VGQSVFGGFSVK
+515 
-527 ADSKNNE
+527 
-534 VILNGTIKVTA
+534 
-545 NVLGGVAVKG
+545 
-555 NSEGNTVKI
+555 
-564 IKSSAANVCGGNGG
+564 
-578 TSSKGNSV
+578 
-586 EISEGTIS
+586 
-594 NSVYGGYADNDSIG
+594 
-608 NIISI
+608 
-613 TDGSSVNKN
+613 SSVNVN
-622 VYGGYSFKGNSM
+622 VYGGYSFKGNSL

-639 VDNSTVNENVYG
+639 IDNSIVNENVYG

-663 IQNNKVIFKNAA
+663 IQNNKVIFKNGA

-684 YDDKSKANITNNI
+684 YDKLNKANITNNT
-697 LEVVGKDNEAKS
+697 LEVVGKDNEAKG

-731 KVTDN
+731 KVTDT

-760 NLITAGALKADNI
+760 NLITAGALKAENI
-773 TTGTLTDGLISIDQG
+773 TTGTLTDGLINIDKG
-788 LQVTVGT
+788 IKVAIGP

-829 STTPGA
+829 GTTPPGGGGTTPPGGGGTTPPGGGGTTPGA

-883 FVNPFITM
+883 SVNPFITM

-919 NNNSGKLIIAPVI
+919 NNNSGKLLIAPVI

-1031 QGDKV
+1031 QCDKV

-1065 EKNTFYAGLAW
+1065 EKNAFYAGLAW

-1088 ATTLGYA
+1088 ATTLGSA

-1109 ELGWRVNNSDKFEMG
+1109 ELGWRVNNSDKFELG

>member
-1 MKFLAKMKE
+1 M
-10 KQMQRKLGG
+10 
-19 ILCGLLC
+19 
-26 TGVLVMPSAWAADYY
+26 
-41 GNDGNTK
+41 
-48 QLTGANVSLDSGNYD
+48 LTGANVSLDSGNYD
-63 AVYGGYNDKEVSP
+63 AVYGGYDDTEVSL

-91 TNIVWGA
+91 TNIVCGA

-133 NHVIIKANSVVN
+133 NHIIIKANSEVN
-145 ANVAGGVA
+145 G
-153 VKGNSEGN
+153 
-161 TVMIIKSSAAN
+161 I
-172 VYGGNG
+172 VYGGKG
-178 GTSSKGNS
+178 VTSSK
-186 VEISEGTISNSVF
+186 E
-199 GGYADNDNNSS
+199 ND
-210 AEKNIVTISD
+210 VTISD
-220 GSKVSGSIYGGY
+220 STINKTVYGGEADGNTENNHVTID
-232 ANHNANENKV
+232 ANSTVK
-242 SFSNVAEVG
+242 

-263 SKNNEVTINGGSI
+263 SKNNEVTINCGS
-276 VTANVAGGVAL
+276 
-287 KGNSEGNTVM
+287 
-297 IIKSSAANVYG
+297 
-308 GNGGT
+308 
-313 SSKGNSVEI
+313 
-322 SEGTI
+322 
-327 SNSVFGGYADNDN
+327 
-340 NSSAE
+340 
-345 KNIVTISDGS
+345 
-355 KVSGSIYGGYANH
+355 
-368 NANENKVSFSNVAEV
+368 
-383 GESVFGGFSVKG
+383 
-395 DSKKNEVT
+395 
-403 IEGAGVVTA
+403 VVTGN
-412 YVAGGVALKGNSEGN
+412 VAGGVALKGNSEGN

-433 SSAANVFGGKG
+433 SSAANVYGGKG

-449 GNSVEISDSNIK
+449 ENNVEISDSTIK

-473 NGSAEKNEVAIGAG
+473 NGSAEKNKVTISAG

-515 VGQSVFGGFSVK
+515 VGQSVFGGYSFK
-527 ADSKNNE
+527 GDSKNNE
-534 VILNGTIKVTA
+534 VTINCGSVVTG
-545 NVLGGVAVKG
+545 NVAGGVALKG
-555 NSEGNTVKI
+555 NSEGNTVSI
-564 IKSSAANVCGGNGG
+564 IKSSTGYVYGGKGG

-586 EISEGTIS
+586 EIIEGTIR
-594 NSVYGGYADNDSIG
+594 NSVYGGYADNDNNSSAEKNNVTISAGSKVSGSIYGGYANHNANENKVSFSNVAEVGESVLGGYSLKADSKNNEVTIEGVGVVKAYVAGGVALAGISEGNKVNIAHSSVNVNVYGGYGAKDSIG

-622 VYGGYSFKGNSM
+622 VYGGYSFKGNSL

-639 VDNSTVNENVYG
+639 IDNSIVNENVYG

-663 IQNNKVIFKNAA
+663 IQNNKVIFKNGA

-684 YDDKSKANITNNI
+684 YDKLNKANITNNT
-697 LEVVGKDNEAKS
+697 LEVVGKDNEAKG

-731 KVTDN
+731 KVTDT

-748 ELGTKLNENDKI
+748 ELGTKLKKNDTI
-760 NLITAGALKADNI
+760 NLIDAGALKAENI
-773 TTGTLTDGLISIDQG
+773 TTGTLTDGLINIDKG
-788 LQVTVGT
+788 IKVAIGP

-829 STTPGA
+829 GTTPGA

-883 FVNPFITM
+883 SVNPFITM

-919 NNNSGKLIIAPVI
+919 NNNSGKLIIVPVI

-1031 QGDKV
+1031 QCDKV

-1065 EKNTFYAGLAW
+1065 EKNAFYAGLAW

-1088 ATTLGYA
+1088 ATTLGSA

-1109 ELGWRVNNSDKFEMG
+1109 ELGWRVNNSDKFELG

>member
-10 KQMQRKLGG
+10 KQMQRKLSG

-26 TGVLVMPSAWAADYY
+26 AGVLVMPSAWADNYF
-41 GNDGNTK
+41 GDDGKTPMS
-48 QLTGANVSLDSGNYD
+48 TGAKVTLNSGTYD
-63 AVYGGYNDKEVSP
+63 AVYGGYNNTKVSP
-76 PEVFKNNVTITGTAA
+76 PEVFKNNVTITGTVA
-91 TNIVWGA
+91 TNIVCGA
-98 YSFYGNVRE
+98 YSLYGNVRE
-107 NTVTIS
+107 NIVTIS

-133 NHVIIKANSVVN
+133 NHVIIKDKSEVN
-145 ANVAGGVA
+145 G
-153 VKGNSEGN
+153 
-161 TVMIIKSSAAN
+161 I
-172 VYGGNG
+172 VYGGKG
-178 GTSSKGNS
+178 VTRSK
-186 VEISEGTISNSVF
+186 E
-199 GGYADNDNNSS
+199 ND
-210 AEKNIVTISD
+210 
-220 GSKVSGSIYGGY
+220 
-232 ANHNANENKV
+232 
-242 SFSNVAEVG
+242 
-251 ESVFGGYSFKGD
+251 
-263 SKNNEVTINGGSI
+263 
-276 VTANVAGGVAL
+276 
-287 KGNSEGNTVM
+287 
-297 IIKSSAANVYG
+297 
-308 GNGGT
+308 
-313 SSKGNSVEI
+313 
-322 SEGTI
+322 
-327 SNSVFGGYADNDN
+327 
-340 NSSAE
+340 
-345 KNIVTISDGS
+345 
-355 KVSGSIYGGYANH
+355 
-368 NANENKVSFSNVAEV
+368 
-383 GESVFGGFSVKG
+383 VK
-395 DSKKNEVT
+395 
-403 IEGAGVVTA
+403 
-412 YVAGGVALKGNSEGN
+412 
-427 TVRIIK
+427 
-433 SSAANVFGGKG
+433 
-444 DTSSK
+444 
-449 GNSVEISDSNIK
+449 ISDSTIK

-515 VGQSVFGGFSVK
+515 VGQSVFGGFSEK

-534 VILNGTIKVTA
+534 VILNGDSVVTG
-545 NVLGGVAVKG
+545 NVAGGVALKG
-555 NSEGNTVKI
+555 NSEGNTVRI
-564 IKSSAANVCGGNGG
+564 IKSSTGYVYGGNGD
-578 TSSKGNSV
+578 TSSKENNV
-586 EISEGTIS
+586 EISDSTIKK
-594 NSVYGGYADNDSIG
+594 NVYGGYADNDKNGSAEKNEVAIGAGSKVSEDIYGGYATHNANENKVSITNGAEVGQSVFGGFSEKADSKNNEVILNGDSVVTANIAGGVALKGNSEDNKVNIAKSTVNMNVYGGYGAKDSIG

-639 VDNSTVNENVYG
+639 IDNSTVNENVYG

-663 IQNNKVIFKNAA
+663 IQNNKVIFKNGA

-684 YDDKSKANITNNI
+684 YDDKSKANIINNT
-697 LEVVGKDNEAKS
+697 LEIVGKDNEART

-716 NFFITKDLIANDTML
+716 NFFITKDLIANDNML
-731 KVTDN
+731 KVTDT
-736 ALINNAE
+736 AFINNAE

-760 NLITAGALKADNI
+760 NLITAGALKAENI

-829 STTPGA
+829 GTTPPGGGGTTPPGGGGTTPPGGGGTTPPGGGGTTPPGGGGTTPPGGGGTTPGA

-862 DLLTT
+862 DLLAT

-883 FVNPFITM
+883 SVNPFITM

-1065 EKNTFYAGLAW
+1065 EKNAFYAGLAW

-1088 ATTLGYA
+1088 ATTLGSA

-1109 ELGWRVNNSDKFEMG
+1109 ELGWRVNNSDKFELG
-1124 LGVNGSVGKQ
+1124 LGVNGFVGKQ

>member
-26 TGVLVMPSAWAADYY
+26 AGVLVMPSAWAADYY

-63 AVYGGYNDKEVSP
+63 AVYGGYDDTEVSL

-161 TVMIIKSSAAN
+161 TV
-172 VYGGNG
+172 
-178 GTSSKGNS
+178 
-186 VEISEGTISNSVF
+186 
-199 GGYADNDNNSS
+199 
-210 AEKNIVTISD
+210 
-220 GSKVSGSIYGGY
+220 
-232 ANHNANENKV
+232 
-242 SFSNVAEVG
+242 
-251 ESVFGGYSFKGD
+251 
-263 SKNNEVTINGGSI
+263 
-276 VTANVAGGVAL
+276 
-287 KGNSEGNTVM
+287 
-297 IIKSSAANVYG
+297 
-308 GNGGT
+308 
-313 SSKGNSVEI
+313 
-322 SEGTI
+322 
-327 SNSVFGGYADNDN
+327 
-340 NSSAE
+340 
-345 KNIVTISDGS
+345 
-355 KVSGSIYGGYANH
+355 
-368 NANENKVSFSNVAEV
+368 
-383 GESVFGGFSVKG
+383 
-395 DSKKNEVT
+395 
-403 IEGAGVVTA
+403 
-412 YVAGGVALKGNSEGN
+412 
-427 TVRIIK
+427 RIIK

-444 DTSSK
+444 DTNSK
-449 GNSVEISDSNIK
+449 ENNVEISDSTIK
-461 KNVYGGYADNDK
+461 NNVYGGYADNDK

-515 VGQSVFGGFSVK
+515 VGQSVFGGFSEK

-534 VILNGTIKVTA
+534 VILNGDSVVTG
-545 NVLGGVAVKG
+545 NVAGGVALKG
-555 NSEGNTVKI
+555 NSEDNKVNIAKSTV
-564 IKSSAANVCGGNGG
+564 NMN
-578 TSSKGNSV
+578 
-586 EISEGTIS
+586 
-594 NSVYGGYADNDSIG
+594 VYGGYGAKDSIG

-639 VDNSTVNENVYG
+639 IDNSTVNENVYG

-684 YDDKSKANITNNI
+684 YDDKSKANIINNT
-697 LEVVGKDNEAKS
+697 LEIVGKDNEART

-731 KVTDN
+731 KVTDT

-760 NLITAGALKADNI
+760 NLITAGAIKAENI
-773 TTGTLTDGLISIDQG
+773 TTGTLTDGLILIDQG

-829 STTPGA
+829 GTTPGA
-835 GSLYADADAKSPVE
+835 GGLYAAADAKSPVE

-883 FVNPFITM
+883 SVNPFIIM

-1010 VVQLNDKDTL
+1010 VVQLNDKDTI

-1065 EKNTFYAGLAW
+1065 EKNAFYAGLAW
-1076 QHEFDGESNAIV
+1076 QHEFNGESNAIV
-1088 ATTLGYA
+1088 ATTLGSA
-1095 SAPAPSMKGDTGIM
+1095 SAPAPSIKGDTGIM
-1109 ELGWRVNNSDKFEMG
+1109 ELGWRVNNSDKFELG

>member
-26 TGVLVMPSAWAADYY
+26 AGVLVMPSAWAADYY

-63 AVYGGYNDKEVSP
+63 AVYGGYDDTEVSL

-161 TVMIIKSSAAN
+161 TVRIIKSSAAN
-172 VYGGNG
+172 VFGGKGDTN
-178 GTSSKGNS
+178 SKENN
-186 VEISEGTISNSVF
+186 VEISDSTIKNNVY
-199 GGYADNDNNSS
+199 GGYADNDKNGS
-210 AEKNIVTISD
+210 AEKNEVAIGA
-220 GSKVSGSIYGGY
+220 GSKVSEDIYGGY
-232 ANHNANENKV
+232 ATHNTNENKV
-242 SFSNVAEVG
+242 SITNGAEVG
-251 ESVFGGYSFKGD
+251 QSVFGGFSEKAD
-263 SKNNEVTINGGSI
+263 SKNNEVILN
-276 VTANVAGGVAL
+276 
-287 KGNSEGNTVM
+287 
-297 IIKSSAANVYG
+297 
-308 GNGGT
+308 
-313 SSKGNSVEI
+313 
-322 SEGTI
+322 
-327 SNSVFGGYADNDN
+327 
-340 NSSAE
+340 
-345 KNIVTISDGS
+345 
-355 KVSGSIYGGYANH
+355 
-368 NANENKVSFSNVAEV
+368 
-383 GESVFGGFSVKG
+383 G
-395 DSKKNEVT
+395 DS
-403 IEGAGVVTA
+403 VVTGN
-412 YVAGGVALKGNSEGN
+412 VAGGVALKGNSEGN

-433 SSAANVFGGKG
+433 SSTGYVYGGRG

-449 GNSVEISDSNIK
+449 ENNVEISDSTIK

-527 ADSKNNE
+527 GDSKNNE
-534 VILNGTIKVTA
+534 VILNGASGVTA
-545 NVLGGVAVKG
+545 NIAGGVALAG
-555 NSEGNTVKI
+555 ISEGNKVNI
-564 IKSSAANVCGGNGG
+564 AHSSVNAN
-578 TSSKGNSV
+578 
-586 EISEGTIS
+586 
-594 NSVYGGYADNDSIG
+594 VYGGYGAKDSIG

-613 TDGSSVNKN
+613 TDGGSVNKN

-639 VDNSTVNENVYG
+639 IDNSTVNENVYG

-663 IQNNKVIFKNAA
+663 IQNNKVIFKNGA

-684 YDDKSKANITNNI
+684 YDKLNKANIDNNT
-697 LEVVGKDNEAKS
+697 LEVVGKGNEAKS

-716 NFFITKDLIANDTML
+716 NFFITKDLVANNTML
-731 KVTDN
+731 KVTGT

-760 NLITAGALKADNI
+760 NLITAGALKAENI

-814 TTPPGGGGTTPPGGG
+814 TTPPGGGGTTP
-829 STTPGA
+829 GA
-835 GSLYADADAKSPVE
+835 GGLYADADAKSPVE

-883 FVNPFITM
+883 SVNPFITM

-898 DTGSHVDLKAW
+898 NTGSHVDLKAW

-919 NNNSGKLIIAPVI
+919 NNNSGKLLIAPVI

-976 RAGRMSTDYQS
+976 RVGRMSTDYQS

-1010 VVQLNDKDTL
+1010 VVQLNDKDTI

-1036 TVGTGATYDFDATT
+1036 TVGTGATYDFDDTT

-1065 EKNTFYAGLAW
+1065 EKNAFYAGLAW

-1088 ATTLGYA
+1088 ATTLGSA
-1095 SAPAPSMKGDTGIM
+1095 SAPAPSMKGETGIM
-1109 ELGWRVNNSDKFEMG
+1109 ELGWRVNNSDKFELG

>member
-26 TGVLVMPSAWAADYY
+26 TGVLVMPSAWADNYY
-41 GNDGNTK
+41 GDDGKTHMS
-48 QLTGANVSLDSGNYD
+48 TGANVTLNSGTYD
-63 AVYGGYNDKEVSP
+63 YVYGGYNDTKVSP
-76 PEVFKNNVTITGTAA
+76 PEVFKNYVTITGTAA
-91 TNIVWGA
+91 TSSVCGA
-98 YSFYGNVRE
+98 YSFYGNVKE

-113 GNTLGNVVCGGGT
+113 GNSLGDVVCGGGS
-126 GAADAIK
+126 GAAEAIK
-133 NHVIIKANSVVN
+133 NNVVIKD
-145 ANVAGGVA
+145 
-153 VKGNSEGN
+153 NSEVNG
-161 TVMIIKSSAAN
+161 I
-172 VYGGNG
+172 VY
-178 GTSSKGNS
+178 
-186 VEISEGTISNSVF
+186 
-199 GGYADNDNNSS
+199 
-210 AEKNIVTISD
+210 
-220 GSKVSGSIYGGY
+220 
-232 ANHNANENKV
+232 
-242 SFSNVAEVG
+242 
-251 ESVFGGYSFKGD
+251 
-263 SKNNEVTINGGSI
+263 
-276 VTANVAGGVAL
+276 
-287 KGNSEGNTVM
+287 
-297 IIKSSAANVYG
+297 
-308 GNGGT
+308 
-313 SSKGNSVEI
+313 
-322 SEGTI
+322 
-327 SNSVFGGYADNDN
+327 
-340 NSSAE
+340 
-345 KNIVTISDGS
+345 
-355 KVSGSIYGGYANH
+355 
-368 NANENKVSFSNVAEV
+368 
-383 GESVFGGFSVKG
+383 
-395 DSKKNEVT
+395 
-403 IEGAGVVTA
+403 
-412 YVAGGVALKGNSEGN
+412 
-427 TVRIIK
+427 
-433 SSAANVFGGKG
+433 GGKG

-449 GNSVEISDSNIK
+449 ENNVEISGSTIK

-515 VGQSVFGGFSVK
+515 VGQSVFGGFSEK

-534 VILNGTIKVTA
+534 VILNGDSVVTG
-545 NVLGGVAVKG
+545 NVAGGVALKG
-555 NSEGNTVKI
+555 NSEGNTVRI
-564 IKSSAANVCGGNGG
+564 IKSSTGYVYGGRGD
-578 TSSKGNSV
+578 TSSKENNV
-586 EISEGTIS
+586 EISDSTIKK
-594 NSVYGGYADNDSIG
+594 NVYGGYADNDKNGSAEKNEVAIGAGSKVSEDIYGGYATHNTNENKVSITNGAEVGQSVFGGFSEKADSKNNEVILNGDSGVTANIAGGVALKGNSEDNKVNIAKSTVNMNVYGGYGAKDSIG

-663 IQNNKVIFKNAA
+663 IQNNKVIFKNGA

-684 YDDKSKANITNNI
+684 YDKLSKANITNNT
-697 LEVVGKDNEAKS
+697 LEVVGKGNEAKS

-716 NFFITKDLIANDTML
+716 NFFITKDLVANNTML
-731 KVTDN
+731 KVTGT

-760 NLITAGALKADNI
+760 NLITAGALKAENI

-814 TTPPGGGGTTPPGGG
+814 TTPPGGGGTTP
-829 STTPGA
+829 GA
-835 GSLYADADAKSPVE
+835 GGLYADADAKSPVE

-883 FVNPFITM
+883 SVNPFITM

-898 DTGSHVDLKAW
+898 NTGSHVDLKAW

-919 NNNSGKLIIAPVI
+919 NNNSGKLLIAPVI

-976 RAGRMSTDYQS
+976 LAGRMSTDYQS

-1036 TVGTGATYDFDATT
+1036 TVGAGATYDFEATT

-1065 EKNTFYAGLAW
+1065 EKNAFYAGLAW

-1088 ATTLGYA
+1088 ATTLGSA

-1109 ELGWRVNNSDKFEMG
+1109 ELGWSVNNSDKFELG

>member
-26 TGVLVMPSAWAADYY
+26 AGVLVMPSAWAADYY

-63 AVYGGYNDKEVSP
+63 AVYGGYDDTEVSL

-161 TVMIIKSSAAN
+161 TVRIIKSSAAN
-172 VYGGNG
+172 VYGGKG
-178 GTSSKGNS
+178 DTSSKGNS
-186 VEISEGTISNSVF
+186 VEISEGTIS
-199 GGYADNDNNSS
+199 
-210 AEKNIVTISD
+210 
-220 GSKVSGSIYGGY
+220 
-232 ANHNANENKV
+232 H
-242 SFSNVAEVG
+242 
-251 ESVFGGYSFKGD
+251 
-263 SKNNEVTINGGSI
+263 
-276 VTANVAGGVAL
+276 
-287 KGNSEGNTVM
+287 
-297 IIKSSAANVYG
+297 
-308 GNGGT
+308 
-313 SSKGNSVEI
+313 
-322 SEGTI
+322 
-327 SNSVFGGYADNDN
+327 SVFGGYADNDN

-383 GESVFGGFSVKG
+383 GESVFGGFSEKA
-395 DSKKNEVT
+395 DSKNNEV
-403 IEGAGVVTA
+403 ILNGASGVTGNI
-412 YVAGGVALKGNSEGN
+412 AGGVALKGNSEGN

-433 SSAANVFGGKG
+433 SSTGYVYGGNG

-449 GNSVEISDSNIK
+449 ENNVEISDSTIK

-515 VGQSVFGGFSVK
+515 VGQSVFGGFSEK

-534 VILNGTIKVTA
+534 VILNGASGVTA
-545 NVLGGVAVKG
+545 NIAGGVAI
-555 NSEGNTVKI
+555 EG
-564 IKSSAANVCGGNGG
+564 
-578 TSSKGNSV
+578 
-586 EISEGTIS
+586 ISEDNKVNIAKSTV
-594 NSVYGGYADNDSIG
+594 NMNVYGGYGAKDSIG

-639 VDNSTVNENVYG
+639 IDNSTVNENVYG

-684 YDDKSKANITNNI
+684 YDDKSKANIINNT
-697 LEVVGKDNEAKS
+697 LEIVGKDNEART

-731 KVTDN
+731 KVTDT

-760 NLITAGALKADNI
+760 NLITAGALKAENI

-829 STTPGA
+829 GTTPGA
-835 GSLYADADAKSPVE
+835 GGLYAAADAKSPVE

-867 AGYENA
+867 ASYENA

-883 FVNPFITM
+883 SVNPFITM

-1010 VVQLNDKDTL
+1010 VVQLNDKDTI

-1065 EKNTFYAGLAW
+1065 EKNAFYAGLAW

-1088 ATTLGYA
+1088 ATTLGSA

-1109 ELGWRVNNSDKFEMG
+1109 ELGWRVNNSDKFELG

>member
-10 KQMQRKLGG
+10 KQMQRKIGG
-19 ILCGLLC
+19 MLCGLLC
-26 TGVLVMPSAWAADYY
+26 AGVVLVVPSAWADNYF
-41 GNDGNTK
+41 GDNGKTHM
-48 QLTGANVSLDSGNYD
+48 LTGANVSLDSGNYD
-63 AVYGGYNDKEVSP
+63 AVYGGYDDTEVSLS
-76 PEVFKNNVTITGTAA
+76 EVFKNNVTITGTAA
-91 TNIVWGA
+91 TNIVCGA
-98 YSFYGNVRE
+98 YSFHGNVRE

-133 NHVIIKANSVVN
+133 NHVIIKANSEVN
-145 ANVAGGVA
+145 G
-153 VKGNSEGN
+153 
-161 TVMIIKSSAAN
+161 I
-172 VYGGNG
+172 VYGGKG
-178 GTSSKGNS
+178 VTSSK
-186 VEISEGTISNSVF
+186 E
-199 GGYADNDNNSS
+199 ND
-210 AEKNIVTISD
+210 VTISD
-220 GSKVSGSIYGGY
+220 STINKTVYGGEADGNTENNHVTID
-232 ANHNANENKV
+232 ANSTVK
-242 SFSNVAEVG
+242 

-263 SKNNEVTINGGSI
+263 SKNNEVTINCGS
-276 VTANVAGGVAL
+276 
-287 KGNSEGNTVM
+287 
-297 IIKSSAANVYG
+297 
-308 GNGGT
+308 
-313 SSKGNSVEI
+313 
-322 SEGTI
+322 
-327 SNSVFGGYADNDN
+327 
-340 NSSAE
+340 
-345 KNIVTISDGS
+345 
-355 KVSGSIYGGYANH
+355 
-368 NANENKVSFSNVAEV
+368 
-383 GESVFGGFSVKG
+383 
-395 DSKKNEVT
+395 
-403 IEGAGVVTA
+403 VVTGN
-412 YVAGGVALKGNSEGN
+412 VAGGVALKGNSEGN

-433 SSAANVFGGKG
+433 SSAANVYGGKG

-449 GNSVEISDSNIK
+449 ENNVEISDSTIK

-473 NGSAEKNEVAIGAG
+473 NGSAEKNKVTISAG

-515 VGQSVFGGFSVK
+515 VGQSVFGGYSFK
-527 ADSKNNE
+527 GDSKNNE
-534 VILNGTIKVTA
+534 VTINCGSVVTG
-545 NVLGGVAVKG
+545 NVAGGVALKG
-555 NSEGNTVKI
+555 NSEGNTVSI
-564 IKSSAANVCGGNGG
+564 IKSSTGYVYGGKGG

-586 EISEGTIS
+586 EIIEGTIR
-594 NSVYGGYADNDSIG
+594 NSVYGGYADNDNNSSAENNKVTISAGSKVSGSIYGGYVNHNANENKVSFSNVAEVGESVLGGYSLKADSKNNEVTIEGVGVVKAYVAGGVALAGISEGNKVNIAHSSVNVNVYGGYGAKDSIG
-608 NIISI
+608 NII

-622 VYGGYSFKGNSM
+622 VYGGYSFKGNSL

-639 VDNSTVNENVYG
+639 IDNSIVNENVYG

-663 IQNNKVIFKNAA
+663 IQNNKVIFKNGA

-684 YDDKSKANITNNI
+684 YDKLNKANITNNT
-697 LEVVGKDNEAKS
+697 LEVVGKDNEAKG

-731 KVTDN
+731 KVTDT

-760 NLITAGALKADNI
+760 NLITAGALKAENI
-773 TTGTLTDGLISIDQG
+773 TTGTLTDGLINIDKG
-788 LQVTVGT
+788 IKVAIGP

-829 STTPGA
+829 GTTPPGGGGTTPGA

-883 FVNPFITM
+883 SVNPFITM

-919 NNNSGKLIIAPVI
+919 NNNSGKLIIVPVI

-1065 EKNTFYAGLAW
+1065 EKNAFYAGLAW

-1088 ATTLGYA
+1088 ATTLGSA
-1095 SAPAPSMKGDTGIM
+1095 SAPAPYMKGDTGIM
-1109 ELGWRVNNSDKFEMG
+1109 ELGWRVNNSDKFELG

>member
-10 KQMQRKLGG
+10 KQMQRKIGG
-19 ILCGLLC
+19 MLCGLLC
-26 TGVLVMPSAWAADYY
+26 TGVVLVVPSAWADNYF
-41 GNDGNTK
+41 GDDGKTHM
-48 QLTGANVSLDSGNYD
+48 LTGANVSLDSGNYD
-63 AVYGGYNDKEVSP
+63 AVYGGYDDTEVSLS
-76 PEVFKNNVTITGTAA
+76 EVFKNNVTITGTAA
-91 TNIVWGA
+91 TNIVCGA
-98 YSFYGNVRE
+98 YSFHGNVRE

-133 NHVIIKANSVVN
+133 NHIIIKANSEVNGIVYGGKGVTSSKENDVTISDSTINKTVYGGEADGNTENNHVTIDANSTVKESVFGGYSFKGDSKNNEVTINCGSVVTG
-145 ANVAGGVA
+145 NVAGGVA
-153 VKGNSEGN
+153 LKGNSEGN
-161 TVMIIKSSAAN
+161 TVSIIKSSAAN
-172 VYGGNG
+172 VYGGKGDTSSKENNVEISDSTIKKNVYGGYADNDKNGSAEKNKVTISAGSKVSEDIYGGYATHNTNENKVSITNGAEVGQNVFGGYSLKADSKNNEVTING
-178 GTSSKGNS
+178 GSVVTANVAGGVTVKGSSEGNTVRIIKSSAANVYGGKGDTSSKGNS
-186 VEISEGTISNSVF
+186 VEIIEGTIRNSVY

-210 AEKNIVTISD
+210 AEKNNVTISA

-251 ESVFGGYSFKGD
+251 ESILGGYSLKAD
-263 SKNNEVTINGGSI
+263 SKNNEVTIE
-276 VTANVAGGVAL
+276 GV
-287 KGNSEGNTVM
+287 
-297 IIKSSAANVYG
+297 
-308 GNGGT
+308 
-313 SSKGNSVEI
+313 
-322 SEGTI
+322 
-327 SNSVFGGYADNDN
+327 
-340 NSSAE
+340 
-345 KNIVTISDGS
+345 
-355 KVSGSIYGGYANH
+355 
-368 NANENKVSFSNVAEV
+368 
-383 GESVFGGFSVKG
+383 
-395 DSKKNEVT
+395 
-403 IEGAGVVTA
+403 GVVKA
-412 YVAGGVALKGNSEGN
+412 YVAGGVALAGISEGN
-427 TVRIIK
+427 KVNIAH
-433 SSAANVFGGKG
+433 SSVNV
-444 DTSSK
+444 
-449 GNSVEISDSNIK
+449 
-461 KNVYGGYADNDK
+461 NVYGGY
-473 NGSAEKNEVAIGAG
+473 GA
-487 SKVSEDIYGGYAT
+487 K
-500 HNTNENKVSITNGAE
+500 
-515 VGQSVFGGFSVK
+515 
-527 ADSKNNE
+527 
-534 VILNGTIKVTA
+534 
-545 NVLGGVAVKG
+545 
-555 NSEGNTVKI
+555 
-564 IKSSAANVCGGNGG
+564 
-578 TSSKGNSV
+578 
-586 EISEGTIS
+586 
-594 NSVYGGYADNDSIG
+594 DSIG

-622 VYGGYSFKGNSM
+622 VYGGYSFKGNSL

-639 VDNSTVNENVYG
+639 IDNSIVNENVYG

-663 IQNNKVIFKNAA
+663 IQNNKVIFKNGA

-684 YDDKSKANITNNI
+684 YDKLNKANITNNT
-697 LEVVGKDNEAKS
+697 LEVVGKGNEAKS

-731 KVTDN
+731 KVTDT

-760 NLITAGALKADNI
+760 NLITAGALKAENI
-773 TTGTLTDGLISIDQG
+773 TTGTLTDGLINIDKG
-788 LQVTVGT
+788 IKVAIGP

-829 STTPGA
+829 GTTPGA

-883 FVNPFITM
+883 SVNPFITM

-919 NNNSGKLIIAPVI
+919 NNNSGKLLIAPVI

-1065 EKNTFYAGLAW
+1065 EKNAFYAGLAW

-1088 ATTLGYA
+1088 ATTLGSA

-1109 ELGWRVNNSDKFEMG
+1109 ELGWRVNNSDKFELG

>member
-10 KQMQRKLGG
+10 KQMQRKFSG

-26 TGVLVMPSAWAADYY
+26 AGVLVMPSAWAADYY

-48 QLTGANVSLDSGNYD
+48 QSTGANVSLDSGNYD
-63 AVYGGYNDKEVSP
+63 AVYGGYDDTKVSL

-91 TNIVWGA
+91 TNIVCGA

-133 NHVIIKANSVVN
+133 NHIIIKANSEVNGIVYGGKGVTSSKENDVTISDSTINKTVYGGEADGNNENNHVTIDANSTVKESVFGGYSFKGDSKNNEVTINCGSVVTG
-145 ANVAGGVA
+145 NVAGGVA
-153 VKGNSEGN
+153 LKGNSEGN
-161 TVMIIKSSAAN
+161 TVSIIKSSAAN
-172 VYGGNG
+172 VYGGKGDTSSKENNVEISDSTIKKNVYGGYADNDKNGSAEKNKVTIGAGSKVSGSIYGGYANHNANENKVSFSNVAEIGENVFGGYSLKADSKNNEVTING
-178 GTSSKGNS
+178 GSVVTANVAGGVTVKGSSEGNTVRIIKSSAANVYGGKGDTSSKGNS
-186 VEISEGTISNSVF
+186 VEISEGTISNSVY

-210 AEKNIVTISD
+210 AEKNNVTISA

-251 ESVFGGYSFKGD
+251 ESVLGGYSLKAD
-263 SKNNEVTINGGSI
+263 SKNNEVTIE
-276 VTANVAGGVAL
+276 GV
-287 KGNSEGNTVM
+287 
-297 IIKSSAANVYG
+297 
-308 GNGGT
+308 
-313 SSKGNSVEI
+313 
-322 SEGTI
+322 
-327 SNSVFGGYADNDN
+327 
-340 NSSAE
+340 
-345 KNIVTISDGS
+345 
-355 KVSGSIYGGYANH
+355 
-368 NANENKVSFSNVAEV
+368 
-383 GESVFGGFSVKG
+383 
-395 DSKKNEVT
+395 
-403 IEGAGVVTA
+403 GVVKA
-412 YVAGGVALKGNSEGN
+412 YVAGGVALAGISEGN
-427 TVRIIK
+427 KVNIAH
-433 SSAANVFGGKG
+433 SSVNV
-444 DTSSK
+444 
-449 GNSVEISDSNIK
+449 
-461 KNVYGGYADNDK
+461 NVYGGY
-473 NGSAEKNEVAIGAG
+473 GA
-487 SKVSEDIYGGYAT
+487 K
-500 HNTNENKVSITNGAE
+500 
-515 VGQSVFGGFSVK
+515 
-527 ADSKNNE
+527 
-534 VILNGTIKVTA
+534 
-545 NVLGGVAVKG
+545 
-555 NSEGNTVKI
+555 
-564 IKSSAANVCGGNGG
+564 
-578 TSSKGNSV
+578 
-586 EISEGTIS
+586 
-594 NSVYGGYADNDSIG
+594 DSIG

-622 VYGGYSFKGNSM
+622 VYGGYSFKGNSL

-639 VDNSTVNENVYG
+639 IDNSIVNENVYG

-663 IQNNKVIFKNAA
+663 IQNNKVIFKNGA

-684 YDDKSKANITNNI
+684 YDKLNKANITNNT
-697 LEVVGKDNEAKS
+697 LEVVGKDNEAKG

-731 KVTDN
+731 KVTGT

-748 ELGTKLNENDKI
+748 ELGTKLKKNDTI
-760 NLITAGALKADNI
+760 NLIDAGALKAENI
-773 TTGTLTDGLISIDQG
+773 TTGTLTDGLINIDKG
-788 LQVTVGT
+788 IKVAIGP

-829 STTPGA
+829 GTTPPGGGGTTPGA

-867 AGYENA
+867 ASYENA

-883 FVNPFITM
+883 SVNPFITM

-919 NNNSGKLIIAPVI
+919 NNNSGKLIIVPVI

-1004 HLGMGK
+1004 HLSMGK

-1031 QGDKV
+1031 QCDKV

-1065 EKNTFYAGLAW
+1065 EKNAFYAGLAW

-1088 ATTLGYA
+1088 ATTLGSA

-1109 ELGWRVNNSDKFEMG
+1109 ELGWRVNNSDKFELG

>member
-10 KQMQRKLGG
+10 KQMQRKIGG
-19 ILCGLLC
+19 MLCGLLC
-26 TGVLVMPSAWAADYY
+26 AGVVLVVPSAWADNYF
-41 GNDGNTK
+41 GDNGKTHM
-48 QLTGANVSLDSGNYD
+48 LTGANVSLDSGNYD
-63 AVYGGYNDKEVSP
+63 AVYGGYDDTEVSLS
-76 PEVFKNNVTITGTAA
+76 EVFKNNVTITGTAA
-91 TNIVWGA
+91 TNIVCGA
-98 YSFYGNVRE
+98 YSFHGNVRE

-133 NHVIIKANSVVN
+133 NHVIIKANSEVN
-145 ANVAGGVA
+145 G
-153 VKGNSEGN
+153 
-161 TVMIIKSSAAN
+161 I
-172 VYGGNG
+172 VYGGKG
-178 GTSSKGNS
+178 VTSSK
-186 VEISEGTISNSVF
+186 E
-199 GGYADNDNNSS
+199 ND
-210 AEKNIVTISD
+210 VTISD
-220 GSKVSGSIYGGY
+220 STINKTVYGGEADGNTENNHVTID
-232 ANHNANENKV
+232 ANSTVK
-242 SFSNVAEVG
+242 

-263 SKNNEVTINGGSI
+263 SKNNEVTINCGS
-276 VTANVAGGVAL
+276 
-287 KGNSEGNTVM
+287 
-297 IIKSSAANVYG
+297 
-308 GNGGT
+308 
-313 SSKGNSVEI
+313 
-322 SEGTI
+322 
-327 SNSVFGGYADNDN
+327 
-340 NSSAE
+340 
-345 KNIVTISDGS
+345 
-355 KVSGSIYGGYANH
+355 
-368 NANENKVSFSNVAEV
+368 
-383 GESVFGGFSVKG
+383 
-395 DSKKNEVT
+395 
-403 IEGAGVVTA
+403 VVTGN
-412 YVAGGVALKGNSEGN
+412 VAGGVALKGNSEGN

-433 SSAANVFGGKG
+433 SSAANVYGGKG

-449 GNSVEISDSNIK
+449 ENNVEISDSTIK

-473 NGSAEKNEVAIGAG
+473 NGSAEKNKVTISAG

-515 VGQSVFGGFSVK
+515 VGQSVFGGYSFK
-527 ADSKNNE
+527 GDSKNNE
-534 VILNGTIKVTA
+534 VTINCGSVVTG
-545 NVLGGVAVKG
+545 NVAGGVALKG
-555 NSEGNTVKI
+555 NSEGNTVSI
-564 IKSSAANVCGGNGG
+564 IKSSTGYVYGGKGG

-586 EISEGTIS
+586 EIIEGTIR
-594 NSVYGGYADNDSIG
+594 NSVYGGYADNDNNSSAENNKVTISAGSKVSGSIYGGYVNHNANENKVSFSNVAEVGESVLGGYSLKADSKNNEVTIEGVGVVKAYVAGGVALAGISEGNKVNIAHSSVNVNVYGGYGAKDSIG
-608 NIISI
+608 NII

-622 VYGGYSFKGNSM
+622 VYGGYSFKGNSL

-639 VDNSTVNENVYG
+639 IDNSIVNENVYG

-663 IQNNKVIFKNAA
+663 IQNNKVIFKNGA

-684 YDDKSKANITNNI
+684 YDKLNKANITNNT
-697 LEVVGKDNEAKS
+697 LEVVGKDNEAKG

-731 KVTDN
+731 KVTDT

-760 NLITAGALKADNI
+760 NLITAGALKAENI
-773 TTGTLTDGLISIDQG
+773 TTGTLTDGLINIDKG
-788 LQVTVGT
+788 IKVAIGP

-814 TTPPGGGGTTPPGGG
+814 TTPPGGGG
-829 STTPGA
+829 TTPGA

-883 FVNPFITM
+883 SVNPFITM

-919 NNNSGKLIIAPVI
+919 NNNSGKLIIVPVI

-1065 EKNTFYAGLAW
+1065 EKNAFYAGLAW

-1088 ATTLGYA
+1088 ATTLGSA
-1095 SAPAPSMKGDTGIM
+1095 SAPAPYMKGDTGIM
-1109 ELGWRVNNSDKFEMG
+1109 ELGWRVNNSDKFELG

>member
-10 KQMQRKLGG
+10 KQMQRKFSG

-26 TGVLVMPSAWAADYY
+26 AGVLVMPSAWAADYY

-48 QLTGANVSLDSGNYD
+48 QSTGANVSLDSGNYD
-63 AVYGGYNDKEVSP
+63 AVYGGYDDTKVSL

-91 TNIVWGA
+91 TNIVCGA

-133 NHVIIKANSVVN
+133 NHVIIKANSEVN
-145 ANVAGGVA
+145 G
-153 VKGNSEGN
+153 
-161 TVMIIKSSAAN
+161 I
-172 VYGGNG
+172 VYGGKG
-178 GTSSKGNS
+178 VTSSK
-186 VEISEGTISNSVF
+186 E
-199 GGYADNDNNSS
+199 ND
-210 AEKNIVTISD
+210 VTISD
-220 GSKVSGSIYGGY
+220 STINKTVYGGEADGNTENNHVTID
-232 ANHNANENKV
+232 ANSTVKEN
-242 SFSNVAEVG
+242 
-251 ESVFGGYSFKGD
+251 VFGGYSLKAD
-263 SKNNEVTINGGSI
+263 SKNNEVTINGGS
-276 VTANVAGGVAL
+276 
-287 KGNSEGNTVM
+287 
-297 IIKSSAANVYG
+297 
-308 GNGGT
+308 
-313 SSKGNSVEI
+313 
-322 SEGTI
+322 
-327 SNSVFGGYADNDN
+327 
-340 NSSAE
+340 
-345 KNIVTISDGS
+345 
-355 KVSGSIYGGYANH
+355 
-368 NANENKVSFSNVAEV
+368 
-383 GESVFGGFSVKG
+383 
-395 DSKKNEVT
+395 
-403 IEGAGVVTA
+403 VVTGN
-412 YVAGGVALKGNSEGN
+412 VAGGVALKGNSEGN

-433 SSAANVFGGKG
+433 SSAANVYGGKG

-449 GNSVEISDSNIK
+449 ENNVEISDSTIK

-473 NGSAEKNEVAIGAG
+473 NGSAEKNKVTISAG

-515 VGQSVFGGFSVK
+515 VGQSVFGGYSFK
-527 ADSKNNE
+527 GDSKNNE
-534 VILNGTIKVTA
+534 VTINCGSVVTG
-545 NVLGGVAVKG
+545 NVAGGVAVKG

-564 IKSSAANVCGGNGG
+564 IKSSAANVFGGKGD

-594 NSVYGGYADNDSIG
+594 NSVYGGYADNDNNSSAENNKVTISAGSKVSGSIYGGYANHNANENKVSFSNVAEVGESVLGGYSLKADSKNNEVTIEGVGVVKAYVAGGVALAGISEGNKVNIAHSSVNVNVYGGYGAKDSIG

-622 VYGGYSFKGNSM
+622 VYGGYSFKGNSL

-639 VDNSTVNENVYG
+639 IDNSIVNENVYG

-663 IQNNKVIFKNAA
+663 IQNNKVIFKNGA

-684 YDDKSKANITNNI
+684 YDKLNKANITNNT
-697 LEVVGKDNEAKS
+697 LEVVGKDNEAKG

-731 KVTDN
+731 KVTDT

-760 NLITAGALKADNI
+760 NLITAGALKAENI
-773 TTGTLTDGLISIDQG
+773 TTGTLTDGLINIDKG
-788 LQVTVGT
+788 IKVAIGP

-829 STTPGA
+829 GTTPPGGGGTTPGA

-883 FVNPFITM
+883 SVNPFITM

-919 NNNSGKLIIAPVI
+919 NNNSGKLLIAPVI

-1065 EKNTFYAGLAW
+1065 EKNAFYAGLAW

-1088 ATTLGYA
+1088 ATTLGSA

-1109 ELGWRVNNSDKFEMG
+1109 ELGWRVNNSDKFELG

>member
-10 KQMQRKLGG
+10 KQMQRKIGS

-26 TGVLVMPSAWAADYY
+26 VGGVLVVPSAWADNYF
-41 GNDGNTK
+41 GDDGKTYMV
-48 QLTGANVSLDSGNYD
+48 TGANVSLDSGNYD
-63 AVYGGYNDKEVSP
+63 AVYGGYNNTKVSP
-76 PEVFKNNVTITGTAA
+76 PEVFKNNVTITGTVE
-91 TNIVWGA
+91 TNIVCGA

-133 NHVIIKANSVVN
+133 NHVIIKDKSEVN
-145 ANVAGGVA
+145 G
-153 VKGNSEGN
+153 
-161 TVMIIKSSAAN
+161 I
-172 VYGGNG
+172 VYGGKG
-178 GTSSKGNS
+178 VTSSKEND
-186 VEISEGTISNSVF
+186 VTISDSSINKTVY
-199 GGYADNDNNSS
+199 GGYADNDNNGS
-210 AEKNIVTISD
+210 AEKNNVTISA

-251 ESVFGGYSFKGD
+251 ENVFGGYSLKAD
-263 SKNNEVTINGGSI
+263 SKNNEVTINGGSVVI
-276 VTANVAGGVAL
+276 ANVAGGVAV
-287 KGNSEGNTVM
+287 KGNSEGNTVR
-297 IIKSSAANVYG
+297 IIKSSAANVCG
-308 GNGGT
+308 GKGDTN
-313 SSKGNSVEI
+313 SKENSVEI

-327 SNSVFGGYADNDN
+327 KDTVYGGYADNDN

-345 KNIVTISDGS
+345 KNKVTIGAGS
-355 KVSGSIYGGYANH
+355 VIMSNVYGGYAIQ
-368 NANENKVSFSNVAEV
+368 NANENKVSVTNASKVNLNVA
-383 GESVFGGFSVKG
+383 GGYSEKG
-395 DSKKNEVT
+395 DSQKNEVT

-412 YVAGGVALKGNSEGN
+412 YVAGGVAVKGNSEGN

-433 SSAANVFGGKG
+433 SSAANVCGGKG
-444 DTSSK
+444 DTNSK
-449 GNSVEISDSNIK
+449 E
-461 KNVYGGYADNDK
+461 
-473 NGSAEKNEVAIGAG
+473 
-487 SKVSEDIYGGYAT
+487 
-500 HNTNENKVSITNGAE
+500 
-515 VGQSVFGGFSVK
+515 
-527 ADSKNNE
+527 
-534 VILNGTIKVTA
+534 
-545 NVLGGVAVKG
+545 
-555 NSEGNTVKI
+555 
-564 IKSSAANVCGGNGG
+564 
-578 TSSKGNSV
+578 NSV
-586 EISEGTIS
+586 EISEGTIKDT
-594 NSVYGGYADNDSIG
+594 VYGGYADNDNNSSAEKNKVTIGAGSVIMSNVYGGYAIQNANENKVSVTNASKVNLNVAGGYSEKGDSQKNEVTIEGAGVVTAYVAGGVAVAGISKGNKVNIAHSSVHESVYGGYGAKDSIG

-639 VDNSTVNENVYG
+639 IDNSTVNENVYG

-663 IQNNKVIFKNAA
+663 IQNNKVIFKNGA

-684 YDDKSKANITNNI
+684 YDKLNKANITNNT

-731 KVTDN
+731 KVTDT

-748 ELGTKLNENDKI
+748 ELGSKLNENDKI
-760 NLITAGALKADNI
+760 NLITAGALKAENI
-773 TTGTLTDGLISIDQG
+773 TTGTLTDGLINIDKG
-788 LQVTVGT
+788 IKVAIGP

-829 STTPGA
+829 GTTPPGGGGTTPGA

-862 DLLTT
+862 DLLAT

-883 FVNPFITM
+883 SVNPFITM

-919 NNNSGKLIIAPVI
+919 NNNSGKLLIAPVI

-1036 TVGTGATYDFDATT
+1036 TVGAGATYDFDATT

-1065 EKNTFYAGLAW
+1065 EKNAFYAGLAW

-1088 ATTLGYA
+1088 ATTLGSA

-1109 ELGWRVNNSDKFEMG
+1109 ELGWRVNNSDKFELG

-1134 KGVGFNL
+1134 KGIGFNL

>member
-1 MKFLAKMKE
+1 MDCCAP
-10 KQMQRKLGG
+10 G
-19 ILCGLLC
+19 
-26 TGVLVMPSAWAADYY
+26 GVLVVPSAWAADYY
-41 GNDGNTK
+41 GNDGVTK
-48 QLTGANVSLDSGNYD
+48 VPTGANVTLNSDTYSN
-63 AVYGGYNDKEVSP
+63 VYGGYNEANVAPPDVSQNTVSISGTTTTDI
-76 PEVFKNNVTITGTAA
+76 VFG
-91 TNIVWGA
+91 G
-98 YSFYGNVRE
+98 YSLYGNSKE

-113 GNTLGNVVCGGGT
+113 GNTMVNIVVGGNSGEN
-126 GAADAIK
+126 DAIK
-133 NHVIIKANSVVN
+133 NYVIIQNK
-145 ANVAGGVA
+145 
-153 VKGNSEGN
+153 SE
-161 TVMIIKSSAAN
+161 IK
-172 VYGGNG
+172 
-178 GTSSKGNS
+178 
-186 VEISEGTISNSVF
+186 E
-199 GGYADNDNNSS
+199 
-210 AEKNIVTISD
+210 
-220 GSKVSGSIYGGY
+220 
-232 ANHNANENKV
+232 
-242 SFSNVAEVG
+242 
-251 ESVFGGYSFKGD
+251 
-263 SKNNEVTINGGSI
+263 
-276 VTANVAGGVAL
+276 
-287 KGNSEGNTVM
+287 
-297 IIKSSAANVYG
+297 
-308 GNGGT
+308 
-313 SSKGNSVEI
+313 
-322 SEGTI
+322 
-327 SNSVFGGYADNDN
+327 
-340 NSSAE
+340 
-345 KNIVTISDGS
+345 
-355 KVSGSIYGGYANH
+355 
-368 NANENKVSFSNVAEV
+368 
-383 GESVFGGFSVKG
+383 
-395 DSKKNEVT
+395 
-403 IEGAGVVTA
+403 
-412 YVAGGVALKGNSEGN
+412 
-427 TVRIIK
+427 
-433 SSAANVFGGKG
+433 
-444 DTSSK
+444 
-449 GNSVEISDSNIK
+449 
-461 KNVYGGYADNDK
+461 
-473 NGSAEKNEVAIGAG
+473 
-487 SKVSEDIYGGYAT
+487 
-500 HNTNENKVSITNGAE
+500 
-515 VGQSVFGGFSVK
+515 
-527 ADSKNNE
+527 
-534 VILNGTIKVTA
+534 
-545 NVLGGVAVKG
+545 
-555 NSEGNTVKI
+555 
-564 IKSSAANVCGGNGG
+564 
-578 TSSKGNSV
+578 
-586 EISEGTIS
+586 
-594 NSVYGGYADNDSIG
+594 SVYGGYAKKKSDQNIVEISDSKIKEHVYGAYAALTPYGSAEKNSVKVGANSIVEG
-608 NIISI
+608 NVYGAHVTQSAKENIV
-613 TDGSSVNKN
+613 TVNSAAKILKN
-622 VYGGYSFKGNSM
+622 VYGGYSDTMSADSNQVIIEGAGIVEDSVYGGYAEKDNSNNNQVTVDGAGTVKGTVFGGYAKIGSVNNNQVTVDGAGTVKDTVFGAFSEKGNTTGNVVNIRGNSVIGDDTVIPIKGAVVGGFALEGISSGNTVNIANSKVFRNVYGAFGGNDCTGNIINITGSEIGANVYGGQAEKGNSLG
-634 DNTVT
+634 NTVSIE
-639 VDNSTVNENVYG
+639 NSTVTENVYG
-651 GYTESDGAISEK
+651 GYAQKVLAAKAE
-663 IQNNKVIFKNAA
+663 NNKVILKNGA

-684 YDDKSKANITNNI
+684 YAVITIDSQDGIKNNT
-697 LEVVGKDNEAKS
+697 LEVVGKGNEAKS

-731 KVTDN
+731 KVTDT

-760 NLITAGALKADNI
+760 NLITAGALKAENI
-773 TTGTLTDGLISIDQG
+773 TTGTLTDGLINIDKG
-788 LQVTVGT
+788 IKVAIGP

-829 STTPGA
+829 GTTPPGGGGTTPPGGGGTTTPGGGGTTPGA
-835 GSLYADADAKSPVE
+835 GSLYAAADAKSPVE

-883 FVNPFITM
+883 SVNPFITM
-891 SANNQKL
+891 SANNQKI

-1010 VVQLNDKDTL
+1010 VVQLNDKDTI

-1065 EKNTFYAGLAW
+1065 EKNAFYAGLAW

-1088 ATTLGYA
+1088 ATTLGSA

-1109 ELGWRVNNSDKFEMG
+1109 ELGWRVNNSDKFELG

>member
-10 KQMQRKLGG
+10 KQMQRKIGG
-19 ILCGLLC
+19 MLCGLLC
-26 TGVLVMPSAWAADYY
+26 AGVVLVVPSAWADNYF
-41 GNDGNTK
+41 GDDGKTHM
-48 QLTGANVSLDSGNYD
+48 LTGANVSLDSGNYD
-63 AVYGGYNDKEVSP
+63 AVYGGYDDTEVSL

-91 TNIVWGA
+91 TNIVCGA

-113 GNTLGNVVCGGGT
+113 GNTSGNVVCGGGT

-133 NHVIIKANSVVN
+133 NHVIIEANSVVN
-145 ANVAGGVA
+145 ANVAGSVA
-153 VKGNSEGN
+153 LKGNSEGN
-161 TVMIIKSSAAN
+161 TVRIIKSSAAN
-172 VYGGNG
+172 VFGGKG
-178 GTSSKGNS
+178 DTSSKGNS
-186 VEISEGTISNSVF
+186 VEISEGTISNSVY

-210 AEKNIVTISD
+210 AEKNNVTISAGSKVSGSIYGGYANHNANENKVSFSNVAEIGENVFGGYSLKAD
-220 GSKVSGSIYGGY
+220 SKNNEVTINGGSVVTANVAGGVTVKGSSEGNTVRIIKSSAANVYGGKGDTSSKGNSVEISEGTISNSVYGGYADNDNNSSAEKNNVTISAGSKVSGSIYGGY

-251 ESVFGGYSFKGD
+251 ESVFGGYSLKAD
-263 SKNNEVTINGGSI
+263 SKNNEVTIE
-276 VTANVAGGVAL
+276 GV
-287 KGNSEGNTVM
+287 
-297 IIKSSAANVYG
+297 
-308 GNGGT
+308 
-313 SSKGNSVEI
+313 
-322 SEGTI
+322 
-327 SNSVFGGYADNDN
+327 
-340 NSSAE
+340 
-345 KNIVTISDGS
+345 
-355 KVSGSIYGGYANH
+355 
-368 NANENKVSFSNVAEV
+368 
-383 GESVFGGFSVKG
+383 
-395 DSKKNEVT
+395 
-403 IEGAGVVTA
+403 GVVKA
-412 YVAGGVALKGNSEGN
+412 YVAGGVALAGISEGN
-427 TVRIIK
+427 KVNIAH
-433 SSAANVFGGKG
+433 SSVNV
-444 DTSSK
+444 
-449 GNSVEISDSNIK
+449 
-461 KNVYGGYADNDK
+461 NVYGGY
-473 NGSAEKNEVAIGAG
+473 GA
-487 SKVSEDIYGGYAT
+487 K
-500 HNTNENKVSITNGAE
+500 
-515 VGQSVFGGFSVK
+515 
-527 ADSKNNE
+527 
-534 VILNGTIKVTA
+534 
-545 NVLGGVAVKG
+545 
-555 NSEGNTVKI
+555 
-564 IKSSAANVCGGNGG
+564 
-578 TSSKGNSV
+578 
-586 EISEGTIS
+586 
-594 NSVYGGYADNDSIG
+594 DSIG

-622 VYGGYSFKGNSM
+622 VYGGYSFKGNSL

-639 VDNSTVNENVYG
+639 IDNSIVNENVYG

-663 IQNNKVIFKNAA
+663 IQNNKVIFKNGA

-684 YDDKSKANITNNI
+684 YDKLNKANITNNT
-697 LEVVGKDNEAKS
+697 LEVVGKDNEAKG

-731 KVTDN
+731 KVTGT

-748 ELGTKLNENDKI
+748 ELGTKLKKNDTI
-760 NLITAGALKADNI
+760 NLIDAGALKAENI
-773 TTGTLTDGLISIDQG
+773 TTGTLTDGLINIDKG
-788 LQVTVGT
+788 IKVAIGP

-829 STTPGA
+829 GTTPPGGGGTTPGA

-867 AGYENA
+867 ASYENA

-883 FVNPFITM
+883 SVNPFITM

-919 NNNSGKLIIAPVI
+919 NNNSGKLIIVPVI

-1031 QGDKV
+1031 QCDKV

-1065 EKNTFYAGLAW
+1065 EKNAFYAGLAW

-1088 ATTLGYA
+1088 ATTLGSA

-1109 ELGWRVNNSDKFEMG
+1109 ELGWRVNNSDKFELG
-1124 LGVNGSVGKQ
+1124 LGVNSSVGKQ

>member
-10 KQMQRKLGG
+10 KQMQRKIGG
-19 ILCGLLC
+19 MLCGLLC
-26 TGVLVMPSAWAADYY
+26 TGVVLVVPSAWADNYF
-41 GNDGNTK
+41 GDDGKTHM
-48 QLTGANVSLDSGNYD
+48 LTGANVSLDSGNYD
-63 AVYGGYNDKEVSP
+63 AVYGGYDDTKVSL

-91 TNIVWGA
+91 TNIVCGA

-133 NHVIIKANSVVN
+133 NHVIIKANSEVN
-145 ANVAGGVA
+145 G
-153 VKGNSEGN
+153 
-161 TVMIIKSSAAN
+161 I
-172 VYGGNG
+172 VYGGKG
-178 GTSSKGNS
+178 VTSSKEND
-186 VEISEGTISNSVF
+186 VMISDSTINKTVY
-199 GGYADNDNNSS
+199 GGEADCNT
-210 AEKNIVTISD
+210 EKNHVTIDAS
-220 GSKVSGSIYGGY
+220 STVK
-232 ANHNANENKV
+232 
-242 SFSNVAEVG
+242 

-263 SKNNEVTINGGSI
+263 SKNNEVTINGGSV
-276 VTANVAGGVAL
+276 VTANVAG
-287 KGNSEGNTVM
+287 S
-297 IIKSSAANVYG
+297 
-308 GNGGT
+308 
-313 SSKGNSVEI
+313 
-322 SEGTI
+322 
-327 SNSVFGGYADNDN
+327 
-340 NSSAE
+340 
-345 KNIVTISDGS
+345 
-355 KVSGSIYGGYANH
+355 
-368 NANENKVSFSNVAEV
+368 
-383 GESVFGGFSVKG
+383 
-395 DSKKNEVT
+395 
-403 IEGAGVVTA
+403 
-412 YVAGGVALKGNSEGN
+412 VALKGNSEGN

-449 GNSVEISDSNIK
+449 GNSVEISEGTISNS
-461 KNVYGGYADNDK
+461 VYGGYADNDN
-473 NGSAEKNEVAIGAG
+473 NGSAEKNKVTIGAG
-487 SKVSEDIYGGYAT
+487 SKVSGSIYGGYAN
-500 HNTNENKVSITNGAE
+500 HNANENKVSFSNVAE
-515 VGQSVFGGFSVK
+515 IGENVFGGYSLK

-534 VILNGTIKVTA
+534 VTINGGSVVTA
-545 NVLGGVAVKG
+545 NVAGSVALKG
-555 NSEGNTVKI
+555 NSEGNTVRI
-564 IKSSAANVCGGNGG
+564 IKSSAANVFGGKGD

-594 NSVYGGYADNDSIG
+594 NSVYGGYADNDNNSSAENNKVTISAGSKVSGSIYGGYANHNANENKVSFSNVAEVGESVLGGYSLKADSKNNEVTIEGVGVVKAYVAGGVALAGISEGNKVNIAHSSVNVNVYGGYGAKDSIG

-639 VDNSTVNENVYG
+639 IDNSTVNKNVYG

-663 IQNNKVIFKNAA
+663 IQNNKVIFNNGA

-684 YDDKSKANITNNI
+684 YDKLNKANITNNT
-697 LEVVGKDNEAKS
+697 LEVVGKGNEAKS

-731 KVTDN
+731 KVTDT

-760 NLITAGALKADNI
+760 NLITAGALKAENI
-773 TTGTLTDGLISIDQG
+773 TTGTLTDGLINIDKG
-788 LQVTVGT
+788 IKVAIGP

-829 STTPGA
+829 GTTPPGGGGTTPPGGGGTTPPGGGGTTPGA

-867 AGYENA
+867 ASYENA

-883 FVNPFITM
+883 SVNPFITM

-1031 QGDKV
+1031 QCDKV

-1065 EKNTFYAGLAW
+1065 EKNAFYAGLAW

-1088 ATTLGYA
+1088 ATTLGSA

-1109 ELGWRVNNSDKFEMG
+1109 ELGWRVNNSDKFELG
-1124 LGVNGSVGKQ
+1124 LGVNSSVGKQ

>member
-26 TGVLVMPSAWAADYY
+26 TGVLVMPSAWADNYY
-41 GNDGNTK
+41 GNDGKTHMS
-48 QLTGANVSLDSGNYD
+48 TGANVTLNSGTYD
-63 AVYGGYNDKEVSP
+63 YVYGGYNDTEVSP

-91 TNIVWGA
+91 TSSICGA

-133 NHVIIKANSVVN
+133 NHVIIKV
-145 ANVAGGVA
+145 
-153 VKGNSEGN
+153 NSEVNG
-161 TVMIIKSSAAN
+161 I
-172 VYGGNG
+172 VYGGKG
-178 GTSSKGNS
+178 VTSSKENDVMISDSTINKTVYGGEADGN
-186 VEISEGTISNSVF
+186 T
-199 GGYADNDNNSS
+199 
-210 AEKNIVTISD
+210 EKNHVTID
-220 GSKVSGSIYGGY
+220 
-232 ANHNANENKV
+232 ANSTVK
-242 SFSNVAEVG
+242 

-263 SKNNEVTINGGSI
+263 SKNNEVTINGGSL
-276 VTANVAGGVAL
+276 VTANVAG
-287 KGNSEGNTVM
+287 S
-297 IIKSSAANVYG
+297 
-308 GNGGT
+308 
-313 SSKGNSVEI
+313 
-322 SEGTI
+322 
-327 SNSVFGGYADNDN
+327 
-340 NSSAE
+340 
-345 KNIVTISDGS
+345 
-355 KVSGSIYGGYANH
+355 
-368 NANENKVSFSNVAEV
+368 
-383 GESVFGGFSVKG
+383 
-395 DSKKNEVT
+395 
-403 IEGAGVVTA
+403 
-412 YVAGGVALKGNSEGN
+412 VALKGNSEGN

-449 GNSVEISDSNIK
+449 GNSVEISEGTISNS
-461 KNVYGGYADNDK
+461 VYGGYADNDN
-473 NGSAEKNEVAIGAG
+473 NGSAEKNNVTISAG
-487 SKVSEDIYGGYAT
+487 SKVSGSIYGGYAN
-500 HNTNENKVSITNGAE
+500 HNANENKVSFSNVAE
-515 VGQSVFGGFSVK
+515 VGENVFGGYSLK

-545 NVLGGVAVKG
+545 NVAGGVALKG
-555 NSEGNTVKI
+555 NSEGNTVRI
-564 IKSSAANVCGGNGG
+564 IKSSAANVYGGKGD

-594 NSVYGGYADNDSIG
+594 NSVYGGYADNDNNGSAEKNNVTISAGSKVSGSIYGGYANHNANENKVSFSNVAEVGESVLGGYSLKADSKNNEVTMEGVGVVKAYVAGGVALAGISEGNKVNIAHSSVNVNVYGGYGAKDSIG

-639 VDNSTVNENVYG
+639 IDNSTVNENVYG

-684 YDDKSKANITNNI
+684 YDDKSKANIINNT
-697 LEVVGKDNEAKS
+697 LEIVGKDNEAKS

-731 KVTDN
+731 KVTGT

-748 ELGTKLNENDKI
+748 ELGTELNENDTI
-760 NLITAGALKADNI
+760 NLITAGALKAENI

-829 STTPGA
+829 GTTPPGGGGTTPGA

-883 FVNPFITM
+883 SVNPFITM

-976 RAGRMSTDYQS
+976 RAGRMSSDYQS

-1010 VVQLNDKDTL
+1010 VVQLNDKDTI

-1065 EKNTFYAGLAW
+1065 EKNAFYAGLAW

-1088 ATTLGYA
+1088 ATTLGSA

-1109 ELGWRVNNSDKFEMG
+1109 ELGWRVNNSDKFELG

>member
-26 TGVLVMPSAWAADYY
+26 AGVLVMPSAWAADYY

-63 AVYGGYNDKEVSP
+63 AVYGGYDDTEVSL

-98 YSFYGNVRE
+98 YSVYGNVRE

-161 TVMIIKSSAAN
+161 TV
-172 VYGGNG
+172 
-178 GTSSKGNS
+178 
-186 VEISEGTISNSVF
+186 
-199 GGYADNDNNSS
+199 
-210 AEKNIVTISD
+210 
-220 GSKVSGSIYGGY
+220 
-232 ANHNANENKV
+232 
-242 SFSNVAEVG
+242 
-251 ESVFGGYSFKGD
+251 
-263 SKNNEVTINGGSI
+263 
-276 VTANVAGGVAL
+276 
-287 KGNSEGNTVM
+287 
-297 IIKSSAANVYG
+297 
-308 GNGGT
+308 
-313 SSKGNSVEI
+313 
-322 SEGTI
+322 
-327 SNSVFGGYADNDN
+327 
-340 NSSAE
+340 
-345 KNIVTISDGS
+345 
-355 KVSGSIYGGYANH
+355 
-368 NANENKVSFSNVAEV
+368 
-383 GESVFGGFSVKG
+383 
-395 DSKKNEVT
+395 
-403 IEGAGVVTA
+403 
-412 YVAGGVALKGNSEGN
+412 
-427 TVRIIK
+427 RIIK
-433 SSAANVFGGKG
+433 SSATNVFGGKG
-444 DTSSK
+444 DTNSK
-449 GNSVEISDSNIK
+449 ENNVEISDSTIK
-461 KNVYGGYADNDK
+461 NNVYGGYADNDK

-515 VGQSVFGGFSVK
+515 VGQSVFGGFSEK

-534 VILNGTIKVTA
+534 VILNGASGVTGNIA
-545 NVLGGVAVKG
+545 GGVALKG
-555 NSEGNTVKI
+555 NSEDNKVNIAKSTV
-564 IKSSAANVCGGNGG
+564 NMN
-578 TSSKGNSV
+578 
-586 EISEGTIS
+586 
-594 NSVYGGYADNDSIG
+594 VYGGYGAKDSIG

-639 VDNSTVNENVYG
+639 IDNSTVNENVYG

-684 YDDKSKANITNNI
+684 YDDKSKANIINNT
-697 LEVVGKDNEAKS
+697 LEIVGKDNEART

-731 KVTDN
+731 KVTDT

-760 NLITAGALKADNI
+760 NLITAGALKAENI

-802 VINGTTPPGGGG
+802 VINGTTPPGGG
-814 TTPPGGGGTTPPGGG
+814 

-835 GSLYADADAKSPVE
+835 GGLYAAADAKSPVE

-883 FVNPFITM
+883 SVNPFITM

-1010 VVQLNDKDTL
+1010 VVQLNDKDTI
-1020 DYYGKLFYTRQ
+1020 DYYAKLFYTRQ

-1065 EKNTFYAGLAW
+1065 EKNAFYAGLAW

-1088 ATTLGYA
+1088 ATTLGSA

-1109 ELGWRVNNSDKFEMG
+1109 ELGWRVNNSDKFELG
-1124 LGVNGSVGKQ
+1124 LGVNGSIGKQ

>member
-10 KQMQRKLGG
+10 KQMQRKIGG
-19 ILCGLLC
+19 MLCGLLC
-26 TGVLVMPSAWAADYY
+26 TGVVLVVPSAWADNYF
-41 GNDGNTK
+41 GDNGKTHM
-48 QLTGANVSLDSGNYD
+48 LTGANVSLDSGNYD
-63 AVYGGYNDKEVSP
+63 AVYGGYDDTEVSLS
-76 PEVFKNNVTITGTAA
+76 EVFKNNVTITGTAA
-91 TNIVWGA
+91 TNIVCGA
-98 YSFYGNVRE
+98 YSFHGNVRE

-133 NHVIIKANSVVN
+133 NHVIIKANSEVN
-145 ANVAGGVA
+145 G
-153 VKGNSEGN
+153 
-161 TVMIIKSSAAN
+161 I
-172 VYGGNG
+172 VYGGKG
-178 GTSSKGNS
+178 VTSSK
-186 VEISEGTISNSVF
+186 E
-199 GGYADNDNNSS
+199 ND
-210 AEKNIVTISD
+210 VTISD
-220 GSKVSGSIYGGY
+220 STINKTVYGGEADGNTENNHVTID
-232 ANHNANENKV
+232 ANSTVK
-242 SFSNVAEVG
+242 

-263 SKNNEVTINGGSI
+263 SKNNEVTINCGSV
-276 VTANVAGGVAL
+276 VTGNVAGGVAL
-287 KGNSEGNTVM
+287 KGNSEGNTVS

-308 GNGGT
+308 G
-313 SSKGNSVEI
+313 
-322 SEGTI
+322 
-327 SNSVFGGYADNDN
+327 
-340 NSSAE
+340 
-345 KNIVTISDGS
+345 
-355 KVSGSIYGGYANH
+355 
-368 NANENKVSFSNVAEV
+368 
-383 GESVFGGFSVKG
+383 
-395 DSKKNEVT
+395 
-403 IEGAGVVTA
+403 
-412 YVAGGVALKGNSEGN
+412 
-427 TVRIIK
+427 
-433 SSAANVFGGKG
+433 KG

-449 GNSVEISDSNIK
+449 ENNVEISDSTIK

-473 NGSAEKNEVAIGAG
+473 NGSAEKNKVTISAG

-515 VGQSVFGGFSVK
+515 VGQSVFGGYSFK
-527 ADSKNNE
+527 GDSKNNE
-534 VILNGTIKVTA
+534 VTINCGSVVTG
-545 NVLGGVAVKG
+545 NVAGGVALKG
-555 NSEGNTVKI
+555 NSEGNTVSI
-564 IKSSAANVCGGNGG
+564 IKSSTGYVYGGKGG

-586 EISEGTIS
+586 EIIEGTIR
-594 NSVYGGYADNDSIG
+594 NSVYGGYVDNDNNSSAENNKVTISAGSKVSGSIYGGYANHNANENKVSFSNVAEVGESVLGGYSLKADSKNNEVTIEGVGVVKAYVAGGVALAGISEGNKVNIAHSSVNVNVYGGYGAKDSIG

-622 VYGGYSFKGNSM
+622 VYGGYSFKGNSL

-639 VDNSTVNENVYG
+639 IDNSIVNENVYG

-663 IQNNKVIFKNAA
+663 IQNNKVIFKNGA

-684 YDDKSKANITNNI
+684 YDKLNKANITNNT
-697 LEVVGKDNEAKS
+697 LEVVGKDNEAKG

-731 KVTDN
+731 KVTGT

-748 ELGTKLNENDKI
+748 ELGTKLKKNDTI
-760 NLITAGALKADNI
+760 NLIDAGALKAENI
-773 TTGTLTDGLISIDQG
+773 TTGTLTDGLINIDKG
-788 LQVTVGT
+788 IKVAIGP

-829 STTPGA
+829 GTTPGA

-883 FVNPFITM
+883 SVNPFITM

-919 NNNSGKLIIAPVI
+919 NNNSGKLLIAPVI

-1065 EKNTFYAGLAW
+1065 EKNAFYAGLAW

-1088 ATTLGYA
+1088 ATTLGSA

-1109 ELGWRVNNSDKFEMG
+1109 ELGWRVNNSDKFELG

>member
-26 TGVLVMPSAWAADYY
+26 AGVLVMPSAWAADYY

-63 AVYGGYNDKEVSP
+63 AVYGGYDDTEVSL

-161 TVMIIKSSAAN
+161 TV
-172 VYGGNG
+172 
-178 GTSSKGNS
+178 
-186 VEISEGTISNSVF
+186 
-199 GGYADNDNNSS
+199 
-210 AEKNIVTISD
+210 
-220 GSKVSGSIYGGY
+220 
-232 ANHNANENKV
+232 
-242 SFSNVAEVG
+242 
-251 ESVFGGYSFKGD
+251 
-263 SKNNEVTINGGSI
+263 
-276 VTANVAGGVAL
+276 
-287 KGNSEGNTVM
+287 
-297 IIKSSAANVYG
+297 
-308 GNGGT
+308 
-313 SSKGNSVEI
+313 
-322 SEGTI
+322 
-327 SNSVFGGYADNDN
+327 
-340 NSSAE
+340 
-345 KNIVTISDGS
+345 
-355 KVSGSIYGGYANH
+355 
-368 NANENKVSFSNVAEV
+368 
-383 GESVFGGFSVKG
+383 
-395 DSKKNEVT
+395 
-403 IEGAGVVTA
+403 
-412 YVAGGVALKGNSEGN
+412 
-427 TVRIIK
+427 RIIK

-444 DTSSK
+444 DTNSK
-449 GNSVEISDSNIK
+449 ENNVEISDSTIK
-461 KNVYGGYADNDK
+461 NNVYGGYADNDK

-515 VGQSVFGGFSVK
+515 VGQSVFGGFSEK

-534 VILNGTIKVTA
+534 VILNGDSVVTG
-545 NVLGGVAVKG
+545 NVAGGVALKG
-555 NSEGNTVKI
+555 NSEDNKVNIAKSTV
-564 IKSSAANVCGGNGG
+564 NMN
-578 TSSKGNSV
+578 
-586 EISEGTIS
+586 
-594 NSVYGGYADNDSIG
+594 VYGGYGAKDSIG

-663 IQNNKVIFKNAA
+663 IQNNKVIFKNGA

-684 YDDKSKANITNNI
+684 YDKLSKANITNNT
-697 LEVVGKDNEAKS
+697 LEVVGKGNEAKS

-716 NFFITKDLIANDTML
+716 NFFITKDLVANNTML
-731 KVTDN
+731 KVTGT

-760 NLITAGALKADNI
+760 NLITAGALKAENI

-814 TTPPGGGGTTPPGGG
+814 TTPPGGGGTTP
-829 STTPGA
+829 GA
-835 GSLYADADAKSPVE
+835 GGLYADADAKSPVE

-883 FVNPFITM
+883 SVNPFITM

-898 DTGSHVDLKAW
+898 NTGSHVDLKAW

-919 NNNSGKLIIAPVI
+919 NNNSGKLLIAPVI

-976 RAGRMSTDYQS
+976 LAGRMSTDYQS

-1036 TVGTGATYDFDATT
+1036 TVGAGATYDFEATT

-1065 EKNTFYAGLAW
+1065 EKNAFYAGLAW

-1088 ATTLGYA
+1088 ATTLGSA

-1109 ELGWRVNNSDKFEMG
+1109 ELGWRVNNSDKFELG

>member
-26 TGVLVMPSAWAADYY
+26 TGVLVMPSAWADNYY
-41 GNDGNTK
+41 GYDGKTHMS
-48 QLTGANVSLDSGNYD
+48 TGANVTLNSGTYD
-63 AVYGGYNDKEVSP
+63 YVYGGYNDTKVSP

-91 TNIVWGA
+91 TSSICGA
-98 YSFYGNVRE
+98 YSWYGNVRE

-126 GAADAIK
+126 GTADAIK
-133 NHVIIKANSVVN
+133 NYVIIKDKSEVN
-145 ANVAGGVA
+145 G
-153 VKGNSEGN
+153 
-161 TVMIIKSSAAN
+161 I
-172 VYGGNG
+172 VY
-178 GTSSKGNS
+178 
-186 VEISEGTISNSVF
+186 
-199 GGYADNDNNSS
+199 
-210 AEKNIVTISD
+210 
-220 GSKVSGSIYGGY
+220 
-232 ANHNANENKV
+232 
-242 SFSNVAEVG
+242 
-251 ESVFGGYSFKGD
+251 
-263 SKNNEVTINGGSI
+263 
-276 VTANVAGGVAL
+276 
-287 KGNSEGNTVM
+287 
-297 IIKSSAANVYG
+297 
-308 GNGGT
+308 
-313 SSKGNSVEI
+313 
-322 SEGTI
+322 
-327 SNSVFGGYADNDN
+327 
-340 NSSAE
+340 
-345 KNIVTISDGS
+345 
-355 KVSGSIYGGYANH
+355 
-368 NANENKVSFSNVAEV
+368 
-383 GESVFGGFSVKG
+383 
-395 DSKKNEVT
+395 
-403 IEGAGVVTA
+403 
-412 YVAGGVALKGNSEGN
+412 
-427 TVRIIK
+427 
-433 SSAANVFGGKG
+433 GGKG

-449 GNSVEISDSNIK
+449 ENNVEISDSTIK
-461 KNVYGGYADNDK
+461 NNVYGGYADNDK

-515 VGQSVFGGFSVK
+515 VGQSVFGGFSEK

-534 VILNGTIKVTA
+534 VILNGASGVTA
-545 NVLGGVAVKG
+545 NIAGGVAI
-555 NSEGNTVKI
+555 EG
-564 IKSSAANVCGGNGG
+564 
-578 TSSKGNSV
+578 
-586 EISEGTIS
+586 ISEDNKVNIAKSTV
-594 NSVYGGYADNDSIG
+594 NMNVYGGYGAKDSIG

-639 VDNSTVNENVYG
+639 IDNSTVNENVYG

-684 YDDKSKANITNNI
+684 YDDKSKANIINNT
-697 LEVVGKDNEAKS
+697 LEIVGKDNEART

-731 KVTDN
+731 KVTDT

-760 NLITAGALKADNI
+760 NLITAGALKAENI

-829 STTPGA
+829 GTTPPGGGGTTPPGGGGTTPPGGGGTTPGA

-883 FVNPFITM
+883 SVNPFIIM

-898 DTGSHVDLKAW
+898 DTGSYVDLKAW

-1065 EKNTFYAGLAW
+1065 EKNAFYAGLAW

-1088 ATTLGYA
+1088 ATTLGSA

-1109 ELGWRVNNSDKFEMG
+1109 ELGWRVNNSDKFELG

>member
-10 KQMQRKLGG
+10 KQMQRKIGG
-19 ILCGLLC
+19 MLCGLLC
-26 TGVLVMPSAWAADYY
+26 AGVVLVVPSAWADNYF
-41 GNDGNTK
+41 GDDGKTHM
-48 QLTGANVSLDSGNYD
+48 LTGANVSLDSGNYD
-63 AVYGGYNDKEVSP
+63 AVYGGYDDKEVSL

-91 TNIVWGA
+91 TNIVCGA

-133 NHVIIKANSVVN
+133 NHVIIEANSVVN

-161 TVMIIKSSAAN
+161 TVKIIKSSAAN
-172 VYGGNG
+172 VY
-178 GTSSKGNS
+178 
-186 VEISEGTISNSVF
+186 
-199 GGYADNDNNSS
+199 
-210 AEKNIVTISD
+210 
-220 GSKVSGSIYGGY
+220 
-232 ANHNANENKV
+232 
-242 SFSNVAEVG
+242 
-251 ESVFGGYSFKGD
+251 
-263 SKNNEVTINGGSI
+263 
-276 VTANVAGGVAL
+276 
-287 KGNSEGNTVM
+287 
-297 IIKSSAANVYG
+297 
-308 GNGGT
+308 
-313 SSKGNSVEI
+313 
-322 SEGTI
+322 
-327 SNSVFGGYADNDN
+327 
-340 NSSAE
+340 
-345 KNIVTISDGS
+345 
-355 KVSGSIYGGYANH
+355 
-368 NANENKVSFSNVAEV
+368 
-383 GESVFGGFSVKG
+383 
-395 DSKKNEVT
+395 
-403 IEGAGVVTA
+403 
-412 YVAGGVALKGNSEGN
+412 
-427 TVRIIK
+427 
-433 SSAANVFGGKG
+433 GGKG

-449 GNSVEISDSNIK
+449 GNSVEISDSTIK
-461 KNVYGGYADNDK
+461 NNVYGGYADNDK

-515 VGQSVFGGFSVK
+515 VGQSVFGGFSEK

-534 VILNGTIKVTA
+534 VILNGDSVVTG
-545 NVLGGVAVKG
+545 NVAGGVALKG
-555 NSEGNTVKI
+555 NSEGNTVSI
-564 IKSSAANVCGGNGG
+564 INSSAANVYGGNGG

-586 EISEGTIS
+586 EIIEGTIR
-594 NSVYGGYADNDSIG
+594 NSVYGGYADNDNNSSAENNKVTISAGSKVSGSIYGGYANHNANENKVSFSNVAEVGESVFGGYSLKADSKNNEVTIEGVGVVKAYVAGGVALAGISEGNKVNIAHSSVNVNVYGGYGAKDSIG

-622 VYGGYSFKGNSM
+622 VYGGYSFKGNSL

-639 VDNSTVNENVYG
+639 IDNSIVNENVYG

-663 IQNNKVIFKNAA
+663 IQNNKVIFKNGA

-684 YDDKSKANITNNI
+684 YDKLNKANITNNT
-697 LEVVGKDNEAKS
+697 LEVVGKDNEAKG

-731 KVTDN
+731 KVTGT

-748 ELGTKLNENDKI
+748 ELGTKLKKNDTI
-760 NLITAGALKADNI
+760 NLIDAGALKAENI
-773 TTGTLTDGLISIDQG
+773 TTGTLTDGLINIDKG
-788 LQVTVGT
+788 IKVAIGP

-829 STTPGA
+829 GTTPPGGGGTTPPDGGGTTPPGGGGTTPGA

-883 FVNPFITM
+883 SVNPFITM

-919 NNNSGKLIIAPVI
+919 NNNSGKLLIAPVI

-1036 TVGTGATYDFDATT
+1036 TVGTGATYDFDTTT

-1065 EKNTFYAGLAW
+1065 EKNAFYAGLAW

-1088 ATTLGYA
+1088 ATTLGSA

-1109 ELGWRVNNSDKFEMG
+1109 ELGWRVNNSDKFELG

>member
-10 KQMQRKLGG
+10 KQMQRKLSG

-26 TGVLVMPSAWAADYY
+26 AGVLVMPSAWADNYF
-41 GNDGNTK
+41 GDDGKTPMS
-48 QLTGANVSLDSGNYD
+48 TGAKVTLNSGTYD
-63 AVYGGYNDKEVSP
+63 AVYGGYNNTKVSP
-76 PEVFKNNVTITGTAA
+76 PEVFKNNVTITGTVA
-91 TNIVWGA
+91 TNIVCGA
-98 YSFYGNVRE
+98 YSLYGNVRE
-107 NTVTIS
+107 NIVTIS

-133 NHVIIKANSVVN
+133 NHVIIKDKSEVN
-145 ANVAGGVA
+145 G
-153 VKGNSEGN
+153 
-161 TVMIIKSSAAN
+161 I
-172 VYGGNG
+172 VYGGKG
-178 GTSSKGNS
+178 VTRSK
-186 VEISEGTISNSVF
+186 E
-199 GGYADNDNNSS
+199 ND
-210 AEKNIVTISD
+210 
-220 GSKVSGSIYGGY
+220 
-232 ANHNANENKV
+232 
-242 SFSNVAEVG
+242 
-251 ESVFGGYSFKGD
+251 
-263 SKNNEVTINGGSI
+263 
-276 VTANVAGGVAL
+276 
-287 KGNSEGNTVM
+287 
-297 IIKSSAANVYG
+297 
-308 GNGGT
+308 
-313 SSKGNSVEI
+313 
-322 SEGTI
+322 
-327 SNSVFGGYADNDN
+327 
-340 NSSAE
+340 
-345 KNIVTISDGS
+345 
-355 KVSGSIYGGYANH
+355 
-368 NANENKVSFSNVAEV
+368 
-383 GESVFGGFSVKG
+383 VK
-395 DSKKNEVT
+395 
-403 IEGAGVVTA
+403 
-412 YVAGGVALKGNSEGN
+412 
-427 TVRIIK
+427 
-433 SSAANVFGGKG
+433 
-444 DTSSK
+444 
-449 GNSVEISDSNIK
+449 ISDSTIK

-515 VGQSVFGGFSVK
+515 VGQSVFGGFSEK

-534 VILNGTIKVTA
+534 VILNGDSVVTG
-545 NVLGGVAVKG
+545 NVAGGVALKG
-555 NSEGNTVKI
+555 NSEGNTVRI
-564 IKSSAANVCGGNGG
+564 IKSSTGYVYGGNGD
-578 TSSKGNSV
+578 TSSKENNV
-586 EISEGTIS
+586 EISDSTIKK
-594 NSVYGGYADNDSIG
+594 NVYGGYADNDKNGSAEKNEVAIGAGSKVSEDIYGGYATHNANENKVSITNGAEVGQSVFGGFSEKADSKNNEVLLNGASGVTANIAGGVALKGNSEDNKVNIAKSTVNMNVYGGYGAKDSIG

-639 VDNSTVNENVYG
+639 IDNSTVNENVYG

-663 IQNNKVIFKNAA
+663 IQNNKVIFKNGA

-684 YDDKSKANITNNI
+684 YDDKSKANIINNT
-697 LEVVGKDNEAKS
+697 LEIVGKDNEART

-716 NFFITKDLIANDTML
+716 NFFITKDLIANDNML
-731 KVTDN
+731 KVTDT
-736 ALINNAE
+736 AFINNAE

-760 NLITAGALKADNI
+760 NLITAGALKAENI

-814 TTPPGGGGTTPPGGG
+814 TTPPGGGGTTP
-829 STTPGA
+829 GA

-862 DLLTT
+862 DLLAT

-883 FVNPFITM
+883 SVNPFITM

-1065 EKNTFYAGLAW
+1065 EKNAFYAGLAW

-1088 ATTLGYA
+1088 ATTLGSA

-1109 ELGWRVNNSDKFEMG
+1109 ELGWRVNNSDKFELG
-1124 LGVNGSVGKQ
+1124 LGVNGFVGKQ

>member
-10 KQMQRKLGG
+10 KQMQRKIGG
-19 ILCGLLC
+19 MLCGLLC
-26 TGVLVMPSAWAADYY
+26 TGVVLVVPSAWADNYF
-41 GNDGNTK
+41 GDNGKTHM
-48 QLTGANVSLDSGNYD
+48 LTSANVSLDSGNYD
-63 AVYGGYNDKEVSP
+63 AVYGGYDDTEVSLS
-76 PEVFKNNVTITGTAA
+76 EVFKNNVTITGTAA
-91 TNIVWGA
+91 TNIVCGA
-98 YSFYGNVRE
+98 YSFHGNVRE

-133 NHVIIKANSVVN
+133 NHVIIKANSEVN
-145 ANVAGGVA
+145 G
-153 VKGNSEGN
+153 
-161 TVMIIKSSAAN
+161 I
-172 VYGGNG
+172 VYGGKG
-178 GTSSKGNS
+178 VTSSK
-186 VEISEGTISNSVF
+186 E
-199 GGYADNDNNSS
+199 ND
-210 AEKNIVTISD
+210 VTISD
-220 GSKVSGSIYGGY
+220 STINKTVYGGEADGNTENNHVTID
-232 ANHNANENKV
+232 ANSTVK
-242 SFSNVAEVG
+242 

-263 SKNNEVTINGGSI
+263 SKNNEVTINCGSV
-276 VTANVAGGVAL
+276 VTGNVAGGVAV
-287 KGNSEGNTVM
+287 KGNSEGNTVK
-297 IIKSSAANVYG
+297 IIKSSAANVY
-308 GNGGT
+308 
-313 SSKGNSVEI
+313 
-322 SEGTI
+322 
-327 SNSVFGGYADNDN
+327 
-340 NSSAE
+340 
-345 KNIVTISDGS
+345 
-355 KVSGSIYGGYANH
+355 
-368 NANENKVSFSNVAEV
+368 
-383 GESVFGGFSVKG
+383 
-395 DSKKNEVT
+395 
-403 IEGAGVVTA
+403 
-412 YVAGGVALKGNSEGN
+412 
-427 TVRIIK
+427 
-433 SSAANVFGGKG
+433 GGKG

-449 GNSVEISDSNIK
+449 GNSVEISDSTIK
-461 KNVYGGYADNDK
+461 NNVYGGYADNDK

-515 VGQSVFGGFSVK
+515 VGQSVFGGFSEK

-534 VILNGTIKVTA
+534 VILNGDSVVTA
-545 NVLGGVAVKG
+545 NVAGGVTVKG
-555 NSEGNTVKI
+555 SSEGNTVRI
-564 IKSSAANVCGGNGG
+564 IKSSAANVYGGKGD

-594 NSVYGGYADNDSIG
+594 NSVYGGYADNDNNSSAEKNNVTISAGSKVSGSIYGGYANHNANENKVSFSNVAEVGESVLGGYSLKADSKNNEVTIEGVGVVKAYVAGGVALAGISEGNKVNIAHSSVNVNVYGGYGAKDSIG

-622 VYGGYSFKGNSM
+622 VYGGYSFKGNSL

-639 VDNSTVNENVYG
+639 IDNSIVNENVYG

-663 IQNNKVIFKNAA
+663 IQNNKVIFKNGA

-684 YDDKSKANITNNI
+684 YDKLNKANITNNT
-697 LEVVGKDNEAKS
+697 LEVVGKDNEAKG

-731 KVTDN
+731 KVTGT

-748 ELGTKLNENDKI
+748 ELGTKLKKNDTI
-760 NLITAGALKADNI
+760 NLIDAGALKAENI
-773 TTGTLTDGLISIDQG
+773 TTGTLTDGLINIDKG
-788 LQVTVGT
+788 IKVAIGP

-829 STTPGA
+829 GTTPGA

-883 FVNPFITM
+883 SVNPFITM

-919 NNNSGKLIIAPVI
+919 NNNSGKLLIAPVI

-1010 VVQLNDKDTL
+1010 VVQLNDKDTI

-1031 QGDKV
+1031 QCDKV

-1065 EKNTFYAGLAW
+1065 EKNAFYAGLAW

-1088 ATTLGYA
+1088 ATTLGSA

-1109 ELGWRVNNSDKFEMG
+1109 ELGWRVNNSDKFELG

>member
-10 KQMQRKLGG
+10 KQMQRKFSG

-26 TGVLVMPSAWAADYY
+26 AGVLVMPSAWAADYY

-48 QLTGANVSLDSGNYD
+48 QSTGANVSLNSGNYD
-63 AVYGGYNDKEVSP
+63 AVYGGYDDTEVSP
-76 PEVFKNNVTITGTAA
+76 PEVFENNVTITGTAE
-91 TNIVWGA
+91 TNIVCGA
-98 YSFYGNVRE
+98 YSFYGKVIE

-133 NHVIIKANSVVN
+133 NHIIIKANSEVN
-145 ANVAGGVA
+145 G
-153 VKGNSEGN
+153 
-161 TVMIIKSSAAN
+161 I
-172 VYGGNG
+172 VYGGKG
-178 GTSSKGNS
+178 VTSSK
-186 VEISEGTISNSVF
+186 E
-199 GGYADNDNNSS
+199 ND
-210 AEKNIVTISD
+210 VTISD
-220 GSKVSGSIYGGY
+220 STINKTVYGGEADGNTENNHVTID
-232 ANHNANENKV
+232 ANSTVK
-242 SFSNVAEVG
+242 

-263 SKNNEVTINGGSI
+263 SKNNKVTINCGSV
-276 VTANVAGGVAL
+276 VTGNVAGGVAL
-287 KGNSEGNTVM
+287 KGNSEGNTVS
-297 IIKSSAANVYG
+297 IINSSAANVYG
-308 GNGGT
+308 G
-313 SSKGNSVEI
+313 
-322 SEGTI
+322 
-327 SNSVFGGYADNDN
+327 
-340 NSSAE
+340 
-345 KNIVTISDGS
+345 
-355 KVSGSIYGGYANH
+355 
-368 NANENKVSFSNVAEV
+368 
-383 GESVFGGFSVKG
+383 
-395 DSKKNEVT
+395 
-403 IEGAGVVTA
+403 
-412 YVAGGVALKGNSEGN
+412 
-427 TVRIIK
+427 
-433 SSAANVFGGKG
+433 KG

-449 GNSVEISDSNIK
+449 ENNVEISDSTITN
-461 KNVYGGYADNDK
+461 NVYGGYADNDK

-487 SKVSEDIYGGYAT
+487 SKVSKDIYGCYAT

-515 VGQSVFGGFSVK
+515 VGQSVFGGYSFQG
-527 ADSKNNE
+527 DSKNNE
-534 VILNGTIKVTA
+534 VTINYGSVVTG
-545 NVLGGVAVKG
+545 NVAGGVALAG
-555 NSEGNTVKI
+555 ISEGNKVNI
-564 IKSSAANVCGGNGG
+564 AHSSVNVN
-578 TSSKGNSV
+578 
-586 EISEGTIS
+586 
-594 NSVYGGYADNDSIG
+594 VYGGYGAKDSIG
-608 NIISI
+608 NIISV

-639 VDNSTVNENVYG
+639 IDNSTVNENVYG
-651 GYTESDGAISEK
+651 GYTENDGAISEK
-663 IQNNKVIFKNAA
+663 IQNNKVIFNNGA

-684 YDDKSKANITNNI
+684 YDKLNKANITNNT
-697 LEVVGKDNEAKS
+697 LEVVGKGNEAKS

-731 KVTDN
+731 KVTDT

-743 IKAGV
+743 VKAGV
-748 ELGTKLNENDKI
+748 ELGTQLNENDKI
-760 NLITAGALKADNI
+760 NLITAGALKAENI
-773 TTGTLTDGLISIDQG
+773 TTGTLTDGLITIDKG
-788 LQVTVGT
+788 IKVAIGP

-829 STTPGA
+829 GTTPPGGGGTTPSA

-867 AGYENA
+867 ASYENA

-883 FVNPFITM
+883 SVNPFITM
-891 SANNQKL
+891 CANNQKL

-1010 VVQLNDKDTL
+1010 VVQLNDKDTI

-1065 EKNTFYAGLAW
+1065 EKNAFYAGLAW

-1088 ATTLGYA
+1088 ATTLGSA

-1109 ELGWRVNNSDKFEMG
+1109 ELGWRVNNSDKFELG

>member
-1 MKFLAKMKE
+1 MDCCAP
-10 KQMQRKLGG
+10 G
-19 ILCGLLC
+19 
-26 TGVLVMPSAWAADYY
+26 GVLVVPSAWAADYY
-41 GNDGNTK
+41 GNDGVTK
-48 QLTGANVSLDSGNYD
+48 VPTGANVTLNSGTYSN
-63 AVYGGYNDKEVSP
+63 VYGGYNEANVAPPDVSQNTVSISGTTTTDI
-76 PEVFKNNVTITGTAA
+76 VFG
-91 TNIVWGA
+91 G
-98 YSFYGNVRE
+98 YSLYGNSKE

-113 GNTLGNVVCGGGT
+113 GNTMGNIVVGGNSGEN
-126 GAADAIK
+126 DAIK
-133 NHVIIKANSVVN
+133 NYVIIQNKSE
-145 ANVAGGVA
+145 
-153 VKGNSEGN
+153 VKE
-161 TVMIIKSSAAN
+161 
-172 VYGGNG
+172 
-178 GTSSKGNS
+178 
-186 VEISEGTISNSVF
+186 
-199 GGYADNDNNSS
+199 
-210 AEKNIVTISD
+210 
-220 GSKVSGSIYGGY
+220 
-232 ANHNANENKV
+232 
-242 SFSNVAEVG
+242 
-251 ESVFGGYSFKGD
+251 
-263 SKNNEVTINGGSI
+263 
-276 VTANVAGGVAL
+276 
-287 KGNSEGNTVM
+287 
-297 IIKSSAANVYG
+297 
-308 GNGGT
+308 
-313 SSKGNSVEI
+313 
-322 SEGTI
+322 
-327 SNSVFGGYADNDN
+327 
-340 NSSAE
+340 
-345 KNIVTISDGS
+345 
-355 KVSGSIYGGYANH
+355 
-368 NANENKVSFSNVAEV
+368 
-383 GESVFGGFSVKG
+383 
-395 DSKKNEVT
+395 
-403 IEGAGVVTA
+403 
-412 YVAGGVALKGNSEGN
+412 
-427 TVRIIK
+427 
-433 SSAANVFGGKG
+433 
-444 DTSSK
+444 
-449 GNSVEISDSNIK
+449 
-461 KNVYGGYADNDK
+461 
-473 NGSAEKNEVAIGAG
+473 
-487 SKVSEDIYGGYAT
+487 
-500 HNTNENKVSITNGAE
+500 
-515 VGQSVFGGFSVK
+515 
-527 ADSKNNE
+527 
-534 VILNGTIKVTA
+534 
-545 NVLGGVAVKG
+545 
-555 NSEGNTVKI
+555 
-564 IKSSAANVCGGNGG
+564 
-578 TSSKGNSV
+578 
-586 EISEGTIS
+586 
-594 NSVYGGYADNDSIG
+594 SVYGGYAKKKSDQNIVEISDSKIKEHVYGAYAALTPYGSAEKNSVKVGANSIVEG
-608 NIISI
+608 NVYGAHVTQSAKENIV
-613 TDGSSVNKN
+613 TVNSAAKILKN
-622 VYGGYSFKGNSM
+622 VYGGYSDTMSADSNQVIIEGAGIVEDSVYGGYAEKDNSNNNQVTVDGAGTVKGTVFGGYAKIGSVNNNQVTVDGAGTVKDTVFGAFSEKGNTTGNVVNIRGNSVIGDDTVIPIKGAVVGGFALEGISSGNTVNIANSKVFRNVYGAFGGNDCTGNIINITGSEIGANVYGGQAEKGNSLG
-634 DNTVT
+634 NTVSIE
-639 VDNSTVNENVYG
+639 NSTVTENVYG
-651 GYTESDGAISEK
+651 GYAQKVLAAKAE
-663 IQNNKVIFKNAA
+663 NNKVILKNGA

-684 YDDKSKANITNNI
+684 YAVITIDSQDGIKNNT

-731 KVTDN
+731 KVTGT

-748 ELGTKLNENDKI
+748 ELGTKLNENDTI
-760 NLITAGALKADNI
+760 NLITAGALKAENI
-773 TTGTLTDGLISIDQG
+773 TTGTLTDGLITIDKG
-788 LQVTVGT
+788 IKVAIGT

-814 TTPPGGGGTTPPGGG
+814 TTPPGGGG
-829 STTPGA
+829 TTPGA

-862 DLLTT
+862 DLLAT

-883 FVNPFITM
+883 SVNPFITM

-919 NNNSGKLIIAPVI
+919 NNNSGKLLIAPVI

-1020 DYYGKLFYTRQ
+1020 DYYGKLFYIRQ

-1065 EKNTFYAGLAW
+1065 EKNAFYAGLAW

-1088 ATTLGYA
+1088 ATTLGSA

-1109 ELGWRVNNSDKFEMG
+1109 ELGWRVNNSDKFELG